1 MSLDNRNTSAQF
13 KRAEQLKRWEESEMN
28 KKLSGV
34 PKSPSSRRIKF
45 SSGCIFLAACVAGD
59 KEEVE
64 WLLKNGADI
73 DTANVDGLTALH
85 QACIDDNLDM
95 VEFLVQKGADVN
107 RKDNEGWTPLH
118 ATASCGFLSI
128 ARYLIENGADL
139 ASINS
144 DGELAVDL
152 ASSDAMEDL
161 IQHHLDEQGIDCDEA
176 RQAEERI
183 MLSDATKWL
192 RTDSSD
198 CDKAHPK
205 TGATAI
211 HVAAAKGYIGVLK
224 LLLEGRGDIDRQDVD
239 GWTPLHAA
247 AYWGQKE
254 ATQMLLN
261 ASADIDI
268 QNYSGQLAIDIAQ
281 EDIVPLL
288 KDARKNVKRTKR
300 RPPSH
305 GNRITDN
312 FENSTETPTKVIRV
326 EMKPIDSNKEKE
338 AGPVAVAHDDDD
350 EDVYQAPSDVQEEPD
365 EEEESNEKDEEEEEE
380 TVDDTVDEELEEDE
394 EEEEEEVDE
403 EEEEEADEDDEREE
417 QEQVVTIEKK
427 QSPAEDVPDA
437 IGTFSYER
445 VTAQSVQLQEA
456 SQPNQTEEAESEEDE
471 EEEENGSVSSEPY
484 SSSNPSADSSVTES
498 ETDELLPRP
507 VPIISRP
514 APVPLT
520 TQIVA
525 PKPRVTETVDSS
537 SATTTAAPATN
548 PLPPTAPWR
557 RQRAIPT
564 PVPRQFYEDQRQP
577 AQQPSAVSRATDDV
591 DYANLYFT
599 SKRNQVSEKENK
611 PTEPDVILRR
621 TQSFES
627 DEKFYQRYAELR
639 ARIQANSC
647 PHTILPSTPIN
658 TKTSTASNNN
668 NNNSSNTNNN
678 NNNNTTTTA
687 ASTPASTISSYL
699 VQRSA
704 SLKDHRTLRKT
715 ASNLVLGSTTTTSP
729 SSATA
734 TATGPASGVPT
745 NTSIVPPATGTATA
759 VSQATGNT
767 TVTTGA
773 VSPPTS
779 PSGTPT
785 TTPTAGQI
793 RSSIPTPI
801 TNNNK
806 NIMINSNTDNSSSTP
821 FGDRYRKRYEDQLEV
836 ARKLPQTN
844 NNSTIVDH
852 TMSTSVA
859 GAGANRSDNTP
870 QDGTI
875 LTPGSGNNATST
887 TTTGI
892 GTDTNKNHSLFEL
905 NRKYIEQAQKTK
917 INNER
922 NKFLSSLNEKR
933 QQQLQEQQQGQS
945 ADRRLAG
952 KKQPEAAQAQTAIE
966 EPTEVKLIISSSTAA
981 APLLPAVVEANSTTA
996 ITPVTTSPSS
1006 NKLSPGN
1013 IFKNFFKSF
1022 VPPTRDEESETQR
1035 KAHAKRVRETR
1046 RSTQGV
1052 TLDEIKSAEQLVK
1065 KKNASGAGNEH
1076 DTMASAIGT
1085 SASTT
1090 TTTSSSPSSLSSSA
1104 SPSLT
1109 TTNNNTSTTTIS
1121 GTINDRVPS
1130 VGGDITDQQ
1139 QQVGGNHVAEGSD
1152 KDSSREV
1159 AVSASFTIA
1168 APGSSSLD
1176 DGGDGGG
1183 GGIRRHR
1190 RNVGGGNDEEEDD
1203 SKVTVSYTISA
1214 PVRQSSPS
1222 PRVNNSK
1229 ESTITGPAATGSDT
1243 AGGGADVP
1251 VVSATFHVPAAS
1263 DAGAVATT
1271 ATIIRT
1277 SGTAGGVV
1285 SSSDSNTTN
1294 STTITNTTTTSASSN
1309 TNHNTAATYTKRSL
1323 FDIDNANSLTLAEKL
1338 RHEANKYAIT
1348 SVADGELDSHPAVSR
1363 VPNSNS
1369 TTNSGGNSNSSSTNA
1384 PADNSAVS
1392 AAAAVPPSPTLRKVA
1407 DSGAAST
1414 TGVTAERR
1422 PSWRLK
1428 VDGGSKFKLE
1438 DASTP
1443 NAATQSSSVA
1453 SGSVYESVPATQAT
1467 EHGLTTTKLTS
1478 SSALA
1483 QRRAQQQNGDS
1494 TTTMTTGSSVAGS
1507 AIGSRPLSASGLAA
1521 GEQYNRVPG
1530 SVGST
1535 GELPT
1540 AAANSGT
1547 DTSPL
1552 HHLRRPPKSTAP
1564 GEENKENDKE
1574 NDSRTST
1581 TAQATQAVIQRR
1593 RRQKRRSTGVVSVGI
1608 EDLDPDRQDSPV
1620 DGDDKETGSERGR
1633 SRVGSTASE
1642 LDTANQ
1648 PQDSTR
1654 ENGGDCIDYK
1664 ALYEQEKA
1672 DNDKLKM
1679 ALRKKDEEVVTLKAA
1694 LDRFTTAT
1702 TKNNSLSELEKRE
1715 RRAMER
1721 KMSEMEEELKLLQK
1735 YKTENERL
1743 RAENRALTRV
1753 VSKLTT
1759 SAQNQ
1764 VHATATAANKQ

>member
-1 MSLDNRNTSAQF
+1 MSLDNRNTSAQY

-28 KKLSGV
+28 KKLSGA

-152 ASSDAMEDL
+152 ANSDAMEDL
-161 IQHHLDEQGIDCDEA
+161 IQHHLDEQGIDCEEA

-192 RTDSSD
+192 RTDSPD

-261 ASADIDI
+261 ASADIDV

-281 EDIVPLL
+281 DDIVPLL
-288 KDARKNVKRTKR
+288 KDARKNGKRTKR

-326 EMKPIDSNKEKE
+326 EVKPIDSNKEKE
-338 AGPVAVAHDDDD
+338 
-350 EDVYQAPSDVQEEPD
+350 
-365 EEEESNEKDEEEEEE
+365 
-380 TVDDTVDEELEEDE
+380 
-394 EEEEEEVDE
+394 
-403 EEEEEADEDDEREE
+403 
-417 QEQVVTIEKK
+417 
-427 QSPAEDVPDA
+427 
-437 IGTFSYER
+437 
-445 VTAQSVQLQEA
+445 
-456 SQPNQTEEAESEEDE
+456 
-471 EEEENGSVSSEPY
+471 
-484 SSSNPSADSSVTES
+484 
-498 ETDELLPRP
+498 
-507 VPIISRP
+507 
-514 APVPLT
+514 
-520 TQIVA
+520 
-525 PKPRVTETVDSS
+525 
-537 SATTTAAPATN
+537 
-548 PLPPTAPWR
+548 
-557 RQRAIPT
+557 
-564 PVPRQFYEDQRQP
+564 
-577 AQQPSAVSRATDDV
+577 
-591 DYANLYFT
+591 
-599 SKRNQVSEKENK
+599 VSEKENK

-627 DEKFYQRYAELR
+627 DEK
-639 ARIQANSC
+639 
-647 PHTILPSTPIN
+647 
-658 TKTSTASNNN
+658 KTT
-668 NNNSSNTNNN
+668 
-678 NNNNTTTTA
+678 
-687 ASTPASTISSYL
+687 
-699 VQRSA
+699 
-704 SLKDHRTLRKT
+704 
-715 ASNLVLGSTTTTSP
+715 SNLVLGSTTTSP
-729 SSATA
+729 SS
-734 TATGPASGVPT
+734 ATGPASGATT
-745 NTSIVPPATGTATA
+745 NLVPPAATGTGAA
-759 VSQATGNT
+759 NNT
-767 TVTTGA
+767 TGSTTGSSGA

-793 RSSIPTPI
+793 R
-801 TNNNK
+801 
-806 NIMINSNTDNSSSTP
+806 
-821 FGDRYRKRYEDQLEV
+821 R
-836 ARKLPQTN
+836 
-844 NNSTIVDH
+844 
-852 TMSTSVA
+852 
-859 GAGANRSDNTP
+859 
-870 QDGTI
+870 
-875 LTPGSGNNATST
+875 
-887 TTTGI
+887 
-892 GTDTNKNHSLFEL
+892 
-905 NRKYIEQAQKTK
+905 
-917 INNER
+917 
-922 NKFLSSLNEKR
+922 
-933 QQQLQEQQQGQS
+933 
-945 ADRRLAG
+945 
-952 KKQPEAAQAQTAIE
+952 
-966 EPTEVKLIISSSTAA
+966 
-981 APLLPAVVEANSTTA
+981 
-996 ITPVTTSPSS
+996 
-1006 NKLSPGN
+1006 
-1013 IFKNFFKSF
+1013 SF

-1065 KKNASGAGNEH
+1065 KKNATGTGNEN
-1076 DTMASAIGT
+1076 DTMAPAT
-1085 SASTT
+1085 ATATT
-1090 TTTSSSPSSLSSSA
+1090 TTTTTPSSPSSLSSTA
-1104 SPSLT
+1104 SPSFT
-1109 TTNNNTSTTTIS
+1109 
-1121 GTINDRVPS
+1121 NDRVPA
-1130 VGGDITDQQ
+1130 VGSTGDQQ
-1139 QQVGGNHVAEGSD
+1139 QQQQGSNHVTEASAAHDATGGGVGGGST
-1152 KDSSREV
+1152 KVEEI
-1159 AVSASFTIA
+1159 AVSASFTLA
-1168 APGSSSLD
+1168 APGSSLD

-1183 GGIRRHR
+1183 GGGGGGGHRRHR
-1190 RNVGGGNDEEEDD
+1190 RSVTGMDEEEEDD

-1222 PRVNNSK
+1222 PRAVASAAAVSNSK
-1229 ESTITGPAATGSDT
+1229 ESADPLDGTG
-1243 AGGGADVP
+1243 AGDVP
-1251 VVSATFHVPAAS
+1251 AVTATFHVPAAAS
-1263 DAGAVATT
+1263 EPMVATS
-1271 ATIIRT
+1271 ATIRT
-1277 SGTAGGVV
+1277 SSGAAGGVV
-1285 SSSDSNTTN
+1285 SNSDSNTT
-1294 STTITNTTTTSASSN
+1294 TTTTTTNTSNSNNNNNTSASSN
-1309 TNHNTAATYTKRSL
+1309 TNHNTAATTYTKRSL

-1338 RHEANKYAIT
+1338 RHEANKYAIAA
-1348 SVADGELDSHPAVSR
+1348 VADGDLDSHLVGR
-1363 VPNSNS
+1363 VPASNS
-1369 TTNSGGNSNSSSTNA
+1369 GTTNSGGGGGGESNSTSTNA
-1384 PADNSAVS
+1384 PADNSAAS
-1392 AAAAVPPSPTLRKVA
+1392 AGAAVPPSPTLRKA
-1407 DSGAAST
+1407 EPATTTT

-1453 SGSVYESVPATQAT
+1453 SGGSVYEPSGPANQAP

-1494 TTTMTTGSSVAGS
+1494 SSTATTGTTSSSVAS
-1507 AIGSRPLSASGLAA
+1507 SRPLSAPASGLAA

-1530 SVGST
+1530 SAV
-1535 GELPT
+1535 T
-1540 AAANSGT
+1540 AAGEQQTGAAAT
-1547 DTSPL
+1547 DPNSPL
-1552 HHLRRPPKSTAP
+1552 HHLRRPPKSA

-1574 NDSRTST
+1574 NDSRS

-1593 RRQKRRSTGVVSVGI
+1593 RRQKRRSTGVVSVGM

-1620 DGDDKETGSERGR
+1620 DGDEKETGSERGR

-1721 KMSEMEEELKLLQK
+1721 KMSEMEEELKLLEALR
-1735 YKTENERL
+1735 TENQRL
-1743 RAENRALTRV
+1743 KDENGALIRV
-1753 VSKLTT
+1753 ISKL
-1759 SAQNQ
+1759 SR
-1764 VHATATAANKQ
+1764 

>member
-1 MSLDNRNTSAQF
+1 MSLDNRNTSAQY

-28 KKLSGV
+28 KKLSGA

-152 ASSDAMEDL
+152 ANSDAMEDL
-161 IQHHLDEQGIDCDEA
+161 IQHHLDEQGIDCEEA

-192 RTDSSD
+192 RTDSPD

-261 ASADIDI
+261 ASADIDV

-281 EDIVPLL
+281 DDIVPLL
-288 KDARKNVKRTKR
+288 KDARKNGKRTKR

-326 EMKPIDSNKEKE
+326 EVKPIDSNKEKE
-338 AGPVAVAHDDDD
+338 AGGSVAVDYGDDDD
-350 EDVYQAPSDVQEEPD
+350 GGENVAEALPESPQVAGDQEEEKAAD
-365 EEEESNEKDEEEEEE
+365 EKDEEEDEE
-380 TVDDTVDEELEEDE
+380 TMDDTVDEALEEEEEVEEEEVE
-394 EEEEEEVDE
+394 EEEEEEEEDAE
-403 EEEEEADEDDEREE
+403 EEEEQQEHVSAQASRPGED
-417 QEQVVTIEKK
+417 VTDSSIGSVPY
-427 QSPAEDVPDA
+427 QQDLPSPAQ
-437 IGTFSYER
+437 I
-445 VTAQSVQLQEA
+445 
-456 SQPNQTEEAESEEDE
+456 NQTKDAESEEEEEE

-484 SSSNPSADSSVTES
+484 SSSNPSADSSMTES

-514 APVPLT
+514 TPVPLT

-525 PKPRVTETVDSS
+525 PKPRVTEPPVPSNN
-537 SATTTAAPATN
+537 AAPAIANN
-548 PLPPTAPWR
+548 PAAPPTAPWR
-557 RQRAIPT
+557 RARAVPT
-564 PVPRQFYEDQRQP
+564 PVPRHFYEE
-577 AQQPSAVSRATDDV
+577 AQQPPADDVV
-591 DYANLYFT
+591 DYANLVFT
-599 SKRNQVSEKENK
+599 SKRNLVSEKENK

-668 NNNSSNTNNN
+668 NNSSNNN
-678 NNNNTTTTA
+678 NNNNSTTTTTTA
-687 ASTPASTISSYL
+687 TTPASNISSYL

-715 ASNLVLGSTTTTSP
+715 TSNLVLGSTTTSP
-729 SSATA
+729 SS
-734 TATGPASGVPT
+734 ATGPASGAAT
-745 NTSIVPPATGTATA
+745 NLVPPAATGTGAA
-759 VSQATGNT
+759 NNT
-767 TVTTGA
+767 TGSTTGSSGA

-801 TNNNK
+801 TLNSHK
-806 NIMINSNTDNSSSTP
+806 NTTMSNNTDNSSSTTTTTP
-821 FGDRYRKRYEDQLEV
+821 FGDRYRKRYEDQPETV
-836 ARKLPQTN
+836 RKPSAT
-844 NNSTIVDH
+844 NSTVANDH
-852 TMSTSVA
+852 TS
-859 GAGANRSDNTP
+859 
-870 QDGTI
+870 
-875 LTPGSGNNATST
+875 ST
-887 TTTGI
+887 TTSAPEAADHTAHETTLTPATGPE
-892 GTDTNKNHSLFEL
+892 TNRNHSLFEL

-933 QQQLQEQQQGQS
+933 QQQLQEQQQQQQEQQQQ
-945 ADRRLAG
+945 RRQQPAEQPRGGGRYDGRPG
-952 KKQPEAAQAQTAIE
+952 KPEASQEEASFE
-966 EPTEVKLIISSSTAA
+966 EPAAVKLIMPSYTAA
-981 APLLPAVVEANSTTA
+981 PAPTAVLEQQPPAGT
-996 ITPVTTSPSS
+996 TPVTTTSPSS

-1065 KKNASGAGNEH
+1065 KKNATGTGNE
-1076 DTMASAIGT
+1076 
-1085 SASTT
+1085 
-1090 TTTSSSPSSLSSSA
+1090 
-1104 SPSLT
+1104 
-1109 TTNNNTSTTTIS
+1109 
-1121 GTINDRVPS
+1121 
-1130 VGGDITDQQ
+1130 
-1139 QQVGGNHVAEGSD
+1139 
-1152 KDSSREV
+1152 
-1159 AVSASFTIA
+1159 
-1168 APGSSSLD
+1168 
-1176 DGGDGGG
+1176 
-1183 GGIRRHR
+1183 
-1190 RNVGGGNDEEEDD
+1190 
-1203 SKVTVSYTISA
+1203 
-1214 PVRQSSPS
+1214 
-1222 PRVNNSK
+1222 
-1229 ESTITGPAATGSDT
+1229 
-1243 AGGGADVP
+1243 
-1251 VVSATFHVPAAS
+1251 
-1263 DAGAVATT
+1263 
-1271 ATIIRT
+1271 
-1277 SGTAGGVV
+1277 
-1285 SSSDSNTTN
+1285 
-1294 STTITNTTTTSASSN
+1294 
-1309 TNHNTAATYTKRSL
+1309 
-1323 FDIDNANSLTLAEKL
+1323 
-1338 RHEANKYAIT
+1338 
-1348 SVADGELDSHPAVSR
+1348 
-1363 VPNSNS
+1363 
-1369 TTNSGGNSNSSSTNA
+1369 
-1384 PADNSAVS
+1384 
-1392 AAAAVPPSPTLRKVA
+1392 
-1407 DSGAAST
+1407 
-1414 TGVTAERR
+1414 
-1422 PSWRLK
+1422 
-1428 VDGGSKFKLE
+1428 FKLE

-1453 SGSVYESVPATQAT
+1453 SGGSVYEPSGPANQAP

-1494 TTTMTTGSSVAGS
+1494 SSTATTGTTSSSVAS
-1507 AIGSRPLSASGLAA
+1507 SRPLSAPASGLAA

-1530 SVGST
+1530 SAV
-1535 GELPT
+1535 T
-1540 AAANSGT
+1540 AAGEQQTGAAAT
-1547 DTSPL
+1547 DPNSPL
-1552 HHLRRPPKSTAP
+1552 HHLRRPPKSA

-1574 NDSRTST
+1574 NDSRS

-1593 RRQKRRSTGVVSVGI
+1593 RRQKRRSTGVVSVGM

-1620 DGDDKETGSERGR
+1620 DGDEKETGSERGR

-1664 ALYEQEKA
+1664 ALYEQEKV

-1764 VHATATAANKQ
+1764 IHASKQ

>member
-1 MSLDNRNTSAQF
+1 MSLDNRNTSAQY

-152 ASSDAMEDL
+152 ANSDAMEDL
-161 IQHHLDEQGIDCDEA
+161 IQHHLDEQGIDCEEA

-192 RTDSSD
+192 RTDSPD

-261 ASADIDI
+261 ASADIDV

-281 EDIVPLL
+281 DDIVPLL
-288 KDARKNVKRTKR
+288 KDARKNGKRTKR

-326 EMKPIDSNKEKE
+326 EVKPIDSNKEKE
-338 AGPVAVAHDDDD
+338 AGGSVAVDYGDDDVDDGGENVAEALPESPPVAGD
-350 EDVYQAPSDVQEEPD
+350 Q
-365 EEEESNEKDEEEEEE
+365 
-380 TVDDTVDEELEEDE
+380 
-394 EEEEEEVDE
+394 
-403 EEEEEADEDDEREE
+403 EEEEEADEKDEEEDEETMDDTVDEALEEEEEVEEEEVEEEEEEEEEAGEEEEE
-417 QEQVVTIEKK
+417 QQEHVSAQENR
-427 QSPAEDVPDA
+427 PGEDVTDSS
-437 IGTFSYER
+437 IGS
-445 VTAQSVQLQEA
+445 VPCQQVLPLPAQI
-456 SQPNQTEEAESEEDE
+456 NQTKDAESDEEEEE

-484 SSSNPSADSSVTES
+484 SSSNPSADSSMTES
-498 ETDELLPRP
+498 ET
-507 VPIISRP
+507 
-514 APVPLT
+514 
-520 TQIVA
+520 
-525 PKPRVTETVDSS
+525 
-537 SATTTAAPATN
+537 
-548 PLPPTAPWR
+548 
-557 RQRAIPT
+557 
-564 PVPRQFYEDQRQP
+564 
-577 AQQPSAVSRATDDV
+577 
-591 DYANLYFT
+591 
-599 SKRNQVSEKENK
+599 VSEKENK

-627 DEKFYQRYAELR
+627 DEK
-639 ARIQANSC
+639 
-647 PHTILPSTPIN
+647 
-658 TKTSTASNNN
+658 KTT
-668 NNNSSNTNNN
+668 
-678 NNNNTTTTA
+678 
-687 ASTPASTISSYL
+687 
-699 VQRSA
+699 
-704 SLKDHRTLRKT
+704 
-715 ASNLVLGSTTTTSP
+715 SNLVLGSTTTSP
-729 SSATA
+729 SS
-734 TATGPASGVPT
+734 ATGPASGATT
-745 NTSIVPPATGTATA
+745 NLVPPAATGTGAA
-759 VSQATGNT
+759 NNT
-767 TVTTGA
+767 TGSTTGSSGA

-801 TNNNK
+801 TLNSHK
-806 NIMINSNTDNSSSTP
+806 NTTMSNNTDNSSSTTTTTTP
-821 FGDRYRKRYEDQLEV
+821 FGDRYRKRYEDQPETV
-836 ARKLPQTN
+836 RKPSAT
-844 NNSTIVDH
+844 NSTVANDH
-852 TMSTSVA
+852 TS
-859 GAGANRSDNTP
+859 
-870 QDGTI
+870 
-875 LTPGSGNNATST
+875 ST
-887 TTTGI
+887 TTTSAPEAADHTAHETTLTPATGPE
-892 GTDTNKNHSLFEL
+892 TNKNHSLFEL

-933 QQQLQEQQQGQS
+933 QQQLQEQQQQEQQQQ
-945 ADRRLAG
+945 RRQQPAEQPRGGGRYDGRPG
-952 KKQPEAAQAQTAIE
+952 KPEASQEEASFE
-966 EPTEVKLIISSSTAA
+966 EPAAVKLIMPSYTAA
-981 APLLPAVVEANSTTA
+981 PVPAAVLEQQPPAGT
-996 ITPVTTSPSS
+996 TPVTTSPSS

-1065 KKNASGAGNEH
+1065 KKNATGSGNEN
-1076 DTMASAIGT
+1076 DTMAPAT
-1085 SASTT
+1085 ATATT
-1090 TTTSSSPSSLSSSA
+1090 TTTTPSSPSSLSSTA
-1104 SPSLT
+1104 SPSFT
-1109 TTNNNTSTTTIS
+1109 
-1121 GTINDRVPS
+1121 NDRVPA
-1130 VGGDITDQQ
+1130 VGSTGDQQ
-1139 QQVGGNHVAEGSD
+1139 QQQGSNHVTEGSAAQDAAGGGVGGGST
-1152 KDSSREV
+1152 KVEEI
-1159 AVSASFTIA
+1159 AVSASFTLA
-1168 APGSSSLD
+1168 APGSSLD

-1183 GGIRRHR
+1183 GGGGGGGHRRHR
-1190 RNVGGGNDEEEDD
+1190 RSVAGMDEEEDD

-1222 PRVNNSK
+1222 PRAVAAAAAAVSNSK
-1229 ESTITGPAATGSDT
+1229 ESADPLDGTG
-1243 AGGGADVP
+1243 AGDVP
-1251 VVSATFHVPAAS
+1251 AVTATFHVPATAS
-1263 DAGAVATT
+1263 EPMVATS
-1271 ATIIRT
+1271 ATIRT
-1277 SGTAGGVV
+1277 SSGAAGGVV
-1285 SSSDSNTTN
+1285 SNSDSNTT
-1294 STTITNTTTTSASSN
+1294 TTNTSNSNNNNTSASFN
-1309 TNHNTAATYTKRSL
+1309 TNHNTAATTTTYTKRSL

-1338 RHEANKYAIT
+1338 RHEANKYAIAA
-1348 SVADGELDSHPAVSR
+1348 VADGDLDSHLVAR
-1363 VPNSNS
+1363 VPGSNS
-1369 TTNSGGNSNSSSTNA
+1369 GTTNSGGGDESNSTSTNA
-1384 PADNSAVS
+1384 PADNSAAS
-1392 AAAAVPPSPTLRKVA
+1392 AGAAVPPSPTLRKA
-1407 DSGAAST
+1407 DPATTTT

-1453 SGSVYESVPATQAT
+1453 SSGSVYEPSGPANQAP

-1494 TTTMTTGSSVAGS
+1494 STATTGTTSSNVAS
-1507 AIGSRPLSASGLAA
+1507 SRPLSAPASGLAA

-1530 SVGST
+1530 SAA
-1535 GELPT
+1535 T
-1540 AAANSGT
+1540 AAGEQQTVAAAT
-1547 DTSPL
+1547 DPNSPL
-1552 HHLRRPPKSTAP
+1552 HHLRRPPKSA

-1574 NDSRTST
+1574 NDSRS

-1593 RRQKRRSTGVVSVGI
+1593 RRQKRRSTGVVSVGM

-1620 DGDDKETGSERGR
+1620 DGDEKETGSERGR

-1764 VHATATAANKQ
+1764 IHASKQ

>member
-281 EDIVPLL
+281 DDIVPLL

-312 FENSTETPTKVIRV
+312 FETSTETPTKVIRV

-350 EDVYQAPSDVQEEPD
+350 DDEDVYQAPSNVQEEPED
-365 EEEESNEKDEEEEEE
+365 EEESNEKDEEEEEE
-380 TVDDTVDEELEEDE
+380 TVDDTVDEELEEE
-394 EEEEEEVDE
+394 EEEEEEEEDDDEQEVDEDDEEKEEQVVIIEQKPGPAQDVPDSTGIGLSYQRAATAQTIQSHAESKPNQAEEADSE
-403 EEEEEADEDDEREE
+403 EEEEE
-417 QEQVVTIEKK
+417 
-427 QSPAEDVPDA
+427 
-437 IGTFSYER
+437 
-445 VTAQSVQLQEA
+445 
-456 SQPNQTEEAESEEDE
+456 
-471 EEEENGSVSSEPY
+471 EEENASVSSEPY
-484 SSSNPSADSSVTES
+484 SSSNPSADSSLTES

-525 PKPRVTETVDSS
+525 PKPRVTETVPSAT
-537 SATTTAAPATN
+537 ATTTAASN
-548 PLPPTAPWR
+548 PPPPTAPWR
-557 RQRAIPT
+557 RQRATPT
-564 PVPRQFYEDQRQP
+564 PVPRQFYEDQQQP
-577 AQQPSAVSRATDDV
+577 ATVSRAADDV
-591 DYANLYFT
+591 DYANLYYT

-668 NNNSSNTNNN
+668 NNNNSSNTNNN
-678 NNNNTTTTA
+678 NNNNTTTTT
-687 ASTPASTISSYL
+687 ASAPASNISSYL

-715 ASNLVLGSTTTTSP
+715 ASNLVLGSTTTSP
-729 SSATA
+729 SSATP
-734 TATGPASGVPT
+734 TTTTTTTTGPASGVPT
-745 NTSIVPPATGTATA
+745 NTSIVPPATGTTTA

-767 TVTTGA
+767 TVSSGA
-773 VSPPTS
+773 VSSPPTS

-793 RSSIPTPI
+793 R
-801 TNNNK
+801 
-806 NIMINSNTDNSSSTP
+806 
-821 FGDRYRKRYEDQLEV
+821 R
-836 ARKLPQTN
+836 
-844 NNSTIVDH
+844 
-852 TMSTSVA
+852 
-859 GAGANRSDNTP
+859 
-870 QDGTI
+870 
-875 LTPGSGNNATST
+875 
-887 TTTGI
+887 
-892 GTDTNKNHSLFEL
+892 
-905 NRKYIEQAQKTK
+905 
-917 INNER
+917 
-922 NKFLSSLNEKR
+922 
-933 QQQLQEQQQGQS
+933 
-945 ADRRLAG
+945 
-952 KKQPEAAQAQTAIE
+952 
-966 EPTEVKLIISSSTAA
+966 
-981 APLLPAVVEANSTTA
+981 
-996 ITPVTTSPSS
+996 
-1006 NKLSPGN
+1006 
-1013 IFKNFFKSF
+1013 SF

-1065 KKNASGAGNEH
+1065 KKNASGAGNE
-1076 DTMASAIGT
+1076 
-1085 SASTT
+1085 
-1090 TTTSSSPSSLSSSA
+1090 
-1104 SPSLT
+1104 
-1109 TTNNNTSTTTIS
+1109 
-1121 GTINDRVPS
+1121 
-1130 VGGDITDQQ
+1130 
-1139 QQVGGNHVAEGSD
+1139 
-1152 KDSSREV
+1152 
-1159 AVSASFTIA
+1159 
-1168 APGSSSLD
+1168 
-1176 DGGDGGG
+1176 
-1183 GGIRRHR
+1183 
-1190 RNVGGGNDEEEDD
+1190 
-1203 SKVTVSYTISA
+1203 
-1214 PVRQSSPS
+1214 
-1222 PRVNNSK
+1222 
-1229 ESTITGPAATGSDT
+1229 
-1243 AGGGADVP
+1243 
-1251 VVSATFHVPAAS
+1251 
-1263 DAGAVATT
+1263 
-1271 ATIIRT
+1271 
-1277 SGTAGGVV
+1277 
-1285 SSSDSNTTN
+1285 
-1294 STTITNTTTTSASSN
+1294 
-1309 TNHNTAATYTKRSL
+1309 
-1323 FDIDNANSLTLAEKL
+1323 
-1338 RHEANKYAIT
+1338 
-1348 SVADGELDSHPAVSR
+1348 
-1363 VPNSNS
+1363 
-1369 TTNSGGNSNSSSTNA
+1369 
-1384 PADNSAVS
+1384 
-1392 AAAAVPPSPTLRKVA
+1392 
-1407 DSGAAST
+1407 
-1414 TGVTAERR
+1414 
-1422 PSWRLK
+1422 
-1428 VDGGSKFKLE
+1428 FKLE

-1494 TTTMTTGSSVAGS
+1494 TTTTTTTGSSVAGS

-1530 SVGST
+1530 SNASSA
-1535 GELPT
+1535 GEPT
-1540 AAANSGT
+1540 TAANSGT

-1552 HHLRRPPKSTAP
+1552 HHLRRPPKSTTA

-1574 NDSRTST
+1574 NDSRTSST

-1620 DGDDKETGSERGR
+1620 DGEDKETGSERGR

-1679 ALRKKDEEVVTLKAA
+1679 SLRKKDEEVVTLKAA

-1721 KMSEMEEELKLLQK
+1721 KMSEMEEELKLLEALR
-1735 YKTENERL
+1735 TENQRL
-1743 RAENRALTRV
+1743 KDENGALIRV
-1753 VSKLTT
+1753 ISKL
-1759 SAQNQ
+1759 SR
-1764 VHATATAANKQ
+1764 

>member
-1 MSLDNRNTSAQF
+1 MSLDNRNTSAQY

-152 ASSDAMEDL
+152 ANSDAMEDL
-161 IQHHLDEQGIDCDEA
+161 IQHHLDEQGIDCEEA

-192 RTDSSD
+192 RTDSPD

-261 ASADIDI
+261 ASADIDV

-281 EDIVPLL
+281 DDIVPLL
-288 KDARKNVKRTKR
+288 KDARKNGKRTKR

-326 EMKPIDSNKEKE
+326 EVKPIDSNKEKE
-338 AGPVAVAHDDDD
+338 AGGSVAVDYGDDDVDDGGENVAEALPESPPVAGD
-350 EDVYQAPSDVQEEPD
+350 Q
-365 EEEESNEKDEEEEEE
+365 
-380 TVDDTVDEELEEDE
+380 
-394 EEEEEEVDE
+394 
-403 EEEEEADEDDEREE
+403 EEEEEADEKDEEEDEETMDDTVDEALEEEEEVEEEEVEEEEEEEEEAGEEEEE
-417 QEQVVTIEKK
+417 QQEHVSAQENR
-427 QSPAEDVPDA
+427 PGEDVTDSS
-437 IGTFSYER
+437 IGS
-445 VTAQSVQLQEA
+445 VPCQQVLPLPAQI
-456 SQPNQTEEAESEEDE
+456 NQTKDAESDEEEEE

-484 SSSNPSADSSVTES
+484 SSSNPSADSSMTES

-514 APVPLT
+514 TPVPLT

-525 PKPRVTETVDSS
+525 PKPRVTEPPVPSNN
-537 SATTTAAPATN
+537 AAPAVANN
-548 PLPPTAPWR
+548 PAAPPTAPWR
-557 RQRAIPT
+557 RARAVPT
-564 PVPRQFYEDQRQP
+564 PVPRQFYEE
-577 AQQPSAVSRATDDV
+577 AQQPPADDVV
-591 DYANLYFT
+591 DYANLVFT
-599 SKRNQVSEKENK
+599 SKRNLSEKENK

-627 DEKFYQRYAELR
+627 DEK
-639 ARIQANSC
+639 
-647 PHTILPSTPIN
+647 
-658 TKTSTASNNN
+658 KTT
-668 NNNSSNTNNN
+668 
-678 NNNNTTTTA
+678 
-687 ASTPASTISSYL
+687 
-699 VQRSA
+699 
-704 SLKDHRTLRKT
+704 
-715 ASNLVLGSTTTTSP
+715 SNLVLGSTTTSP
-729 SSATA
+729 SS
-734 TATGPASGVPT
+734 ATGPASGATT
-745 NTSIVPPATGTATA
+745 NLVPPAATGTGAA
-759 VSQATGNT
+759 NNT
-767 TVTTGA
+767 TGSTTGSSGA

-801 TNNNK
+801 TLNSHK
-806 NIMINSNTDNSSSTP
+806 NTTMSNNTDNSSSTTTTTTP
-821 FGDRYRKRYEDQLEV
+821 FGDRYRKRYEDQPETV
-836 ARKLPQTN
+836 RKPSAT
-844 NNSTIVDH
+844 NSTVANDH
-852 TMSTSVA
+852 TS
-859 GAGANRSDNTP
+859 
-870 QDGTI
+870 
-875 LTPGSGNNATST
+875 ST
-887 TTTGI
+887 TTTSAPEAADHTAHETTLTPATGPE
-892 GTDTNKNHSLFEL
+892 TNKNHSLFEL

-933 QQQLQEQQQGQS
+933 QQQLQEQQQQEQQQQ
-945 ADRRLAG
+945 RRQQPAEQPRGGGRYDGRPG
-952 KKQPEAAQAQTAIE
+952 KPEASQEEASFE
-966 EPTEVKLIISSSTAA
+966 EPAAVKLIMPSYTAA
-981 APLLPAVVEANSTTA
+981 PVPAAVLEQQPPAGT
-996 ITPVTTSPSS
+996 TPVTTSPSS

-1065 KKNASGAGNEH
+1065 KKNATGSGNEN
-1076 DTMASAIGT
+1076 DTMAPAT
-1085 SASTT
+1085 ATATT
-1090 TTTSSSPSSLSSSA
+1090 TTTTPSSPSSLSSTA
-1104 SPSLT
+1104 SPSFT
-1109 TTNNNTSTTTIS
+1109 
-1121 GTINDRVPS
+1121 NDRVPA
-1130 VGGDITDQQ
+1130 VGSTGDQQ
-1139 QQVGGNHVAEGSD
+1139 QQQGSNHVTEGSAAQDAAGGGVGGGST
-1152 KDSSREV
+1152 KVEEI
-1159 AVSASFTIA
+1159 AVSASFTLA
-1168 APGSSSLD
+1168 APGSSLD

-1183 GGIRRHR
+1183 GGGGGGGHRRHR
-1190 RNVGGGNDEEEDD
+1190 RSVAGMDEEEDD

-1222 PRVNNSK
+1222 PRAVAAAAAAVSNSK
-1229 ESTITGPAATGSDT
+1229 ESADPLDGTG
-1243 AGGGADVP
+1243 AGDVP
-1251 VVSATFHVPAAS
+1251 AVTATFHVPATAS
-1263 DAGAVATT
+1263 EPMVATS
-1271 ATIIRT
+1271 ATIRT
-1277 SGTAGGVV
+1277 SSGAAGGVV
-1285 SSSDSNTTN
+1285 SNSDSNTT
-1294 STTITNTTTTSASSN
+1294 TTNTSNSNNNNTSASFN
-1309 TNHNTAATYTKRSL
+1309 TNHNTAATTTTYTKRSL

-1338 RHEANKYAIT
+1338 RHEANKYAIAA
-1348 SVADGELDSHPAVSR
+1348 VADGDLDSHLVAR
-1363 VPNSNS
+1363 VPGSNS
-1369 TTNSGGNSNSSSTNA
+1369 GTTNSGGGDESNSTSTNA
-1384 PADNSAVS
+1384 PADNSAAS
-1392 AAAAVPPSPTLRKVA
+1392 AGAAVPPSPTLRKA
-1407 DSGAAST
+1407 DPATTTT

-1453 SGSVYESVPATQAT
+1453 SSGSVYEPSGPANQAP

-1494 TTTMTTGSSVAGS
+1494 STATTGTTSSNVAS
-1507 AIGSRPLSASGLAA
+1507 SRPLSAPASGLAA

-1530 SVGST
+1530 SAA
-1535 GELPT
+1535 T
-1540 AAANSGT
+1540 AAGEQQTVAAAT
-1547 DTSPL
+1547 DPNSPL
-1552 HHLRRPPKSTAP
+1552 HHLRRPPKSA

-1574 NDSRTST
+1574 NDSRS

-1593 RRQKRRSTGVVSVGI
+1593 RRQKRRSTGVVSVGM

-1620 DGDDKETGSERGR
+1620 DGDEKETGSERGR

-1764 VHATATAANKQ
+1764 IHASKQ

>member
-1 MSLDNRNTSAQF
+1 MSLDNRNTSAQY

-28 KKLSGV
+28 KKLSGA

-152 ASSDAMEDL
+152 ANSDAMEDL
-161 IQHHLDEQGIDCDEA
+161 IQHHLDEQGIDCEEA

-192 RTDSSD
+192 RTDSPD

-261 ASADIDI
+261 ASADIDV

-281 EDIVPLL
+281 DDIVPLL
-288 KDARKNVKRTKR
+288 KDARKNGKRTKR

-326 EMKPIDSNKEKE
+326 EVKPIDSNKEKE
-338 AGPVAVAHDDDD
+338 AGGSVAVDYGDDDD
-350 EDVYQAPSDVQEEPD
+350 GGETVAEALPESPQVAGDQ
-365 EEEESNEKDEEEEEE
+365 EEEEAADEKDEEEDEE
-380 TVDDTVDEELEEDE
+380 TMDDTVDEALEEEEEAEEEEVE
-394 EEEEEEVDE
+394 EEEEEEEEDAEEEEEQQEHVSAQASRPGEDVTDSSIGSVPYQQVLPSPAQINQTKDAESE
-403 EEEEEADEDDEREE
+403 EEEEE
-417 QEQVVTIEKK
+417 
-427 QSPAEDVPDA
+427 
-437 IGTFSYER
+437 
-445 VTAQSVQLQEA
+445 
-456 SQPNQTEEAESEEDE
+456 E

-484 SSSNPSADSSVTES
+484 SSSNPSADSSMTES
-498 ETDELLPRP
+498 ET
-507 VPIISRP
+507 V
-514 APVPLT
+514 
-520 TQIVA
+520 
-525 PKPRVTETVDSS
+525 
-537 SATTTAAPATN
+537 
-548 PLPPTAPWR
+548 
-557 RQRAIPT
+557 
-564 PVPRQFYEDQRQP
+564 
-577 AQQPSAVSRATDDV
+577 
-591 DYANLYFT
+591 
-599 SKRNQVSEKENK
+599 VSEKENK

-627 DEKFYQRYAELR
+627 DEK
-639 ARIQANSC
+639 
-647 PHTILPSTPIN
+647 
-658 TKTSTASNNN
+658 KTT
-668 NNNSSNTNNN
+668 
-678 NNNNTTTTA
+678 
-687 ASTPASTISSYL
+687 
-699 VQRSA
+699 
-704 SLKDHRTLRKT
+704 
-715 ASNLVLGSTTTTSP
+715 SNLVLGSTTTSP
-729 SSATA
+729 SS
-734 TATGPASGVPT
+734 ATGPASGATT
-745 NTSIVPPATGTATA
+745 NLVPPAATGTGAA
-759 VSQATGNT
+759 NNT
-767 TVTTGA
+767 TGSTTGSSGA

-793 RSSIPTPI
+793 R
-801 TNNNK
+801 
-806 NIMINSNTDNSSSTP
+806 
-821 FGDRYRKRYEDQLEV
+821 R
-836 ARKLPQTN
+836 
-844 NNSTIVDH
+844 
-852 TMSTSVA
+852 
-859 GAGANRSDNTP
+859 
-870 QDGTI
+870 
-875 LTPGSGNNATST
+875 
-887 TTTGI
+887 
-892 GTDTNKNHSLFEL
+892 
-905 NRKYIEQAQKTK
+905 
-917 INNER
+917 
-922 NKFLSSLNEKR
+922 
-933 QQQLQEQQQGQS
+933 
-945 ADRRLAG
+945 
-952 KKQPEAAQAQTAIE
+952 
-966 EPTEVKLIISSSTAA
+966 
-981 APLLPAVVEANSTTA
+981 
-996 ITPVTTSPSS
+996 
-1006 NKLSPGN
+1006 
-1013 IFKNFFKSF
+1013 SF

-1065 KKNASGAGNEH
+1065 KKNATGTGNEN
-1076 DTMASAIGT
+1076 DTMAPAT
-1085 SASTT
+1085 ATATT
-1090 TTTSSSPSSLSSSA
+1090 TTTTTPSSPSSLSSTA
-1104 SPSLT
+1104 SPSFT
-1109 TTNNNTSTTTIS
+1109 
-1121 GTINDRVPS
+1121 NDRVPA
-1130 VGGDITDQQ
+1130 VGSTGDQQ
-1139 QQVGGNHVAEGSD
+1139 QQGSNHVTEGSVAHD
-1152 KDSSREV
+1152 ATGGSGGGGSTKVEEI
-1159 AVSASFTIA
+1159 AVSASFTLA
-1168 APGSSSLD
+1168 APGSSLD

-1183 GGIRRHR
+1183 GGGGGGGHRRHR
-1190 RNVGGGNDEEEDD
+1190 RSVAGMDDEEEDD

-1222 PRVNNSK
+1222 PRAVASAAAVSNSK
-1229 ESTITGPAATGSDT
+1229 ESADPLDGTG
-1243 AGGGADVP
+1243 AGDVP
-1251 VVSATFHVPAAS
+1251 AVTATFHVPAAAS
-1263 DAGAVATT
+1263 EPMVATS
-1271 ATIIRT
+1271 ATIRT
-1277 SGTAGGVV
+1277 SSGAAGGVV
-1285 SSSDSNTTN
+1285 SNSDSNTT
-1294 STTITNTTTTSASSN
+1294 TTTTTNNTSNSNNNNTSASSN
-1309 TNHNTAATYTKRSL
+1309 TNHNTAATTTTTTYTKRSL

-1338 RHEANKYAIT
+1338 RHEANKYAIAA
-1348 SVADGELDSHPAVSR
+1348 VADGDLDSHLVAR
-1363 VPNSNS
+1363 VPASNS
-1369 TTNSGGNSNSSSTNA
+1369 GTTNSGGGGGESNSTSTNA
-1384 PADNSAVS
+1384 PADNSAAS
-1392 AAAAVPPSPTLRKVA
+1392 AGAAVPPSPTLRKA
-1407 DSGAAST
+1407 DPATTTT

-1453 SGSVYESVPATQAT
+1453 SGGSVYEPSGPANQAP

-1494 TTTMTTGSSVAGS
+1494 SSTATTGTTSSSVAS
-1507 AIGSRPLSASGLAA
+1507 SRPLSAPASGLAA

-1530 SVGST
+1530 SAASAAGEQQQT
-1535 GELPT
+1535 G
-1540 AAANSGT
+1540 AAAT
-1547 DTSPL
+1547 DPNSPL
-1552 HHLRRPPKSTAP
+1552 HHLRRPPKSA

-1574 NDSRTST
+1574 NDSRS

-1593 RRQKRRSTGVVSVGI
+1593 RRQKRRSTGVVSVGM

-1620 DGDDKETGSERGR
+1620 DGDEKETGSERGR

-1764 VHATATAANKQ
+1764 IHASKQ

>member
-281 EDIVPLL
+281 DDIVPLL

-312 FENSTETPTKVIRV
+312 FETSTETPTKVIRV

-338 AGPVAVAHDDDD
+338 
-350 EDVYQAPSDVQEEPD
+350 
-365 EEEESNEKDEEEEEE
+365 
-380 TVDDTVDEELEEDE
+380 
-394 EEEEEEVDE
+394 
-403 EEEEEADEDDEREE
+403 
-417 QEQVVTIEKK
+417 
-427 QSPAEDVPDA
+427 
-437 IGTFSYER
+437 
-445 VTAQSVQLQEA
+445 
-456 SQPNQTEEAESEEDE
+456 
-471 EEEENGSVSSEPY
+471 
-484 SSSNPSADSSVTES
+484 
-498 ETDELLPRP
+498 
-507 VPIISRP
+507 
-514 APVPLT
+514 
-520 TQIVA
+520 
-525 PKPRVTETVDSS
+525 
-537 SATTTAAPATN
+537 
-548 PLPPTAPWR
+548 
-557 RQRAIPT
+557 
-564 PVPRQFYEDQRQP
+564 
-577 AQQPSAVSRATDDV
+577 
-591 DYANLYFT
+591 
-599 SKRNQVSEKENK
+599 VSEKENK

-627 DEKFYQRYAELR
+627 DEK
-639 ARIQANSC
+639 
-647 PHTILPSTPIN
+647 
-658 TKTSTASNNN
+658 
-668 NNNSSNTNNN
+668 
-678 NNNNTTTTA
+678 
-687 ASTPASTISSYL
+687 
-699 VQRSA
+699 
-704 SLKDHRTLRKT
+704 KT
-715 ASNLVLGSTTTTSP
+715 ASNLVLGSTTTSP
-729 SSATA
+729 SSATP
-734 TATGPASGVPT
+734 TTTTTTTTGPASGVPT
-745 NTSIVPPATGTATA
+745 NTSIVPPATGTTTA

-767 TVTTGA
+767 TVSSGA
-773 VSPPTS
+773 VSSPPTS

-793 RSSIPTPI
+793 RSSIPTPVTTTSTT

-806 NIMINSNTDNSSSTP
+806 NIMLNSNTDNSSSTP
-821 FGDRYRKRYEDQLEV
+821 FGDRYRKRYEDQPEV
-836 ARKLPQTN
+836 VRKPPQTNNHN
-844 NNSTIVDH
+844 NNSTIADH
-852 TMSTSVA
+852 HTTTTSVA
-859 GAGANRSDNTP
+859 GDVLPT
-870 QDGTI
+870 T
-875 LTPGSGNNATST
+875 GSGGGGNNATT
-887 TTTGI
+887 TAATT
-892 GTDTNKNHSLFEL
+892 GTDTSKNHSLFEL

-933 QQQLQEQQQGQS
+933 QQQLQEQQGQS
-945 ADRRLAG
+945 GGGTAG
-952 KKQPEAAQAQTAIE
+952 RTEATQAQASIE
-966 EPTEVKLIISSSTAA
+966 EPAEVKLIIATSTAA
-981 APLLPAVVEANSTTA
+981 APTPPTVDAHNATA
-996 ITPVTTSPSS
+996 TTPVTISPSS

-1065 KKNASGAGNEH
+1065 KKNASGAGNEN
-1076 DTMASAIGT
+1076 DTMASAT

-1104 SPSLT
+1104 SPSF
-1109 TTNNNTSTTTIS
+1109 TTNNATTIS
-1121 GTINDRVPS
+1121 GTAAINDRVPS
-1130 VGGDITDQQ
+1130 VGDSTDQQ
-1139 QQVGGNHVAEGSD
+1139 QSGGGGNHVSEGSG
-1152 KDSSREV
+1152 KDSGSEV

-1168 APGSSSLD
+1168 APSSALD

-1183 GGIRRHR
+1183 GGGHRRHR
-1190 RNVGGGNDEEEDD
+1190 RSVGAGGGNDEEEDD
-1203 SKVTVSYTISA
+1203 IKVSYTISA
-1214 PVRQSSPS
+1214 PVRPSSPG
-1222 PRVNNSK
+1222 RRATVNNSK
-1229 ESTITGPAATGSDT
+1229 ESTTDPPAAAGSDIL
-1243 AGGGADVP
+1243 GGTDADVP
-1251 VVSATFHVPAAS
+1251 VVSATFHVPAVS
-1263 DAGAVATT
+1263 EAGVVATT
-1271 ATIIRT
+1271 ATIRT
-1277 SGTAGGVV
+1277 SGTAAGGVV
-1285 SSSDSNTTN
+1285 SSSDSNTT
-1294 STTITNTTTTSASSN
+1294 TITNTTSASSN

-1338 RHEANKYAIT
+1338 RHEANKYAIAA
-1348 SVADGELDSHPAVSR
+1348 VADGDLDSHSAVPR

-1369 TTNSGGNSNSSSTNA
+1369 TTTNSGGESNSNSTNA

-1392 AAAAVPPSPTLRKVA
+1392 AAAAAAVPPSPTLRKAA
-1407 DSGAAST
+1407 DSGAASTT

-1494 TTTMTTGSSVAGS
+1494 TTTTTTTGSSVAGS

-1530 SVGST
+1530 SNASSA
-1535 GELPT
+1535 GEPT
-1540 AAANSGT
+1540 TAANSGT

-1552 HHLRRPPKSTAP
+1552 HHLRRPPKSTTA

-1574 NDSRTST
+1574 NDSRTSST

-1620 DGDDKETGSERGR
+1620 DGEDKETGSERGR

-1679 ALRKKDEEVVTLKAA
+1679 SLRKKDEEVVTLKAA

-1764 VHATATAANKQ
+1764 VHAAAANKQ

>member
-1 MSLDNRNTSAQF
+1 MSLDNRNTSAQY

-28 KKLSGV
+28 KKLSGA

-152 ASSDAMEDL
+152 ANSDAMEDL
-161 IQHHLDEQGIDCDEA
+161 IQHHLDEQGIDCEEA

-192 RTDSSD
+192 RTDSPD

-261 ASADIDI
+261 ASADIDV

-281 EDIVPLL
+281 DDIVPLL
-288 KDARKNVKRTKR
+288 KDARKNGKRTKR

-326 EMKPIDSNKEKE
+326 EVKPIDSNKEKE
-338 AGPVAVAHDDDD
+338 
-350 EDVYQAPSDVQEEPD
+350 
-365 EEEESNEKDEEEEEE
+365 
-380 TVDDTVDEELEEDE
+380 
-394 EEEEEEVDE
+394 
-403 EEEEEADEDDEREE
+403 
-417 QEQVVTIEKK
+417 
-427 QSPAEDVPDA
+427 
-437 IGTFSYER
+437 
-445 VTAQSVQLQEA
+445 
-456 SQPNQTEEAESEEDE
+456 
-471 EEEENGSVSSEPY
+471 
-484 SSSNPSADSSVTES
+484 
-498 ETDELLPRP
+498 
-507 VPIISRP
+507 
-514 APVPLT
+514 
-520 TQIVA
+520 
-525 PKPRVTETVDSS
+525 
-537 SATTTAAPATN
+537 
-548 PLPPTAPWR
+548 
-557 RQRAIPT
+557 
-564 PVPRQFYEDQRQP
+564 
-577 AQQPSAVSRATDDV
+577 
-591 DYANLYFT
+591 
-599 SKRNQVSEKENK
+599 VSEKENK

-668 NNNSSNTNNN
+668 NNSSNNN
-678 NNNNTTTTA
+678 NNNNSTTTTTTA
-687 ASTPASTISSYL
+687 TTPASNISSYL

-715 ASNLVLGSTTTTSP
+715 TSNLVLGSTTTSP
-729 SSATA
+729 SS
-734 TATGPASGVPT
+734 ATGPASGATT
-745 NTSIVPPATGTATA
+745 NLVPPAATGTGAA
-759 VSQATGNT
+759 NNT
-767 TVTTGA
+767 TGSTTGSSGA

-793 RSSIPTPI
+793 R
-801 TNNNK
+801 
-806 NIMINSNTDNSSSTP
+806 
-821 FGDRYRKRYEDQLEV
+821 R
-836 ARKLPQTN
+836 
-844 NNSTIVDH
+844 
-852 TMSTSVA
+852 
-859 GAGANRSDNTP
+859 
-870 QDGTI
+870 
-875 LTPGSGNNATST
+875 
-887 TTTGI
+887 
-892 GTDTNKNHSLFEL
+892 
-905 NRKYIEQAQKTK
+905 
-917 INNER
+917 
-922 NKFLSSLNEKR
+922 
-933 QQQLQEQQQGQS
+933 
-945 ADRRLAG
+945 
-952 KKQPEAAQAQTAIE
+952 
-966 EPTEVKLIISSSTAA
+966 
-981 APLLPAVVEANSTTA
+981 
-996 ITPVTTSPSS
+996 
-1006 NKLSPGN
+1006 
-1013 IFKNFFKSF
+1013 SF

-1065 KKNASGAGNEH
+1065 KKNATGTGNEN
-1076 DTMASAIGT
+1076 DTMAPAT
-1085 SASTT
+1085 ATATT
-1090 TTTSSSPSSLSSSA
+1090 TTTTTPSSPSSLSSTA
-1104 SPSLT
+1104 SPSFT
-1109 TTNNNTSTTTIS
+1109 
-1121 GTINDRVPS
+1121 NDRVPA
-1130 VGGDITDQQ
+1130 VGSTGDQQ
-1139 QQVGGNHVAEGSD
+1139 QQQQGSNHVTEASAAHDATSGGVGGGSTKVEEIAVA
-1152 KDSSREV
+1152 
-1159 AVSASFTIA
+1159 ASFTLA
-1168 APGSSSLD
+1168 APGSSLD

-1183 GGIRRHR
+1183 GGGGGGGHRRHR
-1190 RNVGGGNDEEEDD
+1190 RSVAGMDEEEEDD

-1222 PRVNNSK
+1222 PRAVASAVAVSNSK
-1229 ESTITGPAATGSDT
+1229 ESADPLDGTG
-1243 AGGGADVP
+1243 AGDVP
-1251 VVSATFHVPAAS
+1251 AVTATFHVPAAAS
-1263 DAGAVATT
+1263 EPMVATS
-1271 ATIIRT
+1271 ATIRT
-1277 SGTAGGVV
+1277 SSGAAGGVV
-1285 SSSDSNTTN
+1285 SNSDSNTT
-1294 STTITNTTTTSASSN
+1294 TTTTTTNTSNNNNTSASSN
-1309 TNHNTAATYTKRSL
+1309 TNHNTAATTYTKRSL

-1338 RHEANKYAIT
+1338 RHEANKYAIAA
-1348 SVADGELDSHPAVSR
+1348 VADGDLDSHLVAR
-1363 VPNSNS
+1363 VPASNS
-1369 TTNSGGNSNSSSTNA
+1369 GTTNSGGGGGGESNSTSTNA
-1384 PADNSAVS
+1384 PADNSAAS
-1392 AAAAVPPSPTLRKVA
+1392 AGAAVPPSPTLRKA
-1407 DSGAAST
+1407 EPATTTT

-1453 SGSVYESVPATQAT
+1453 SGGSVYEPSGPANQAP

-1483 QRRAQQQNGDS
+1483 QRRAHQQNGDS
-1494 TTTMTTGSSVAGS
+1494 SSTATTGTTSSSVAS
-1507 AIGSRPLSASGLAA
+1507 SRPLSAPASGLAA

-1530 SVGST
+1530 SAA
-1535 GELPT
+1535 T
-1540 AAANSGT
+1540 AAGEQQTGAAAT
-1547 DTSPL
+1547 DPNSPL
-1552 HHLRRPPKSTAP
+1552 HHLRRPPKSA

-1574 NDSRTST
+1574 NDSRS

-1593 RRQKRRSTGVVSVGI
+1593 RRQKRRSTGVVSVGM

-1620 DGDDKETGSERGR
+1620 DGDEKETGSERGR

-1664 ALYEQEKA
+1664 ALYEQEKV

-1764 VHATATAANKQ
+1764 IHASKQ

>member
-599 SKRNQVSEKENK
+599 SKRNLSEKENK

-793 RSSIPTPI
+793 R
-801 TNNNK
+801 
-806 NIMINSNTDNSSSTP
+806 
-821 FGDRYRKRYEDQLEV
+821 R
-836 ARKLPQTN
+836 
-844 NNSTIVDH
+844 
-852 TMSTSVA
+852 
-859 GAGANRSDNTP
+859 
-870 QDGTI
+870 
-875 LTPGSGNNATST
+875 
-887 TTTGI
+887 
-892 GTDTNKNHSLFEL
+892 
-905 NRKYIEQAQKTK
+905 
-917 INNER
+917 
-922 NKFLSSLNEKR
+922 
-933 QQQLQEQQQGQS
+933 
-945 ADRRLAG
+945 
-952 KKQPEAAQAQTAIE
+952 
-966 EPTEVKLIISSSTAA
+966 
-981 APLLPAVVEANSTTA
+981 
-996 ITPVTTSPSS
+996 
-1006 NKLSPGN
+1006 
-1013 IFKNFFKSF
+1013 SF

>member
-281 EDIVPLL
+281 DDIVPLL

-312 FENSTETPTKVIRV
+312 FETSTETPTKVIRV

-350 EDVYQAPSDVQEEPD
+350 DDEDVYQAPSNVQEEPED
-365 EEEESNEKDEEEEEE
+365 EEESNEKDEEEEEE
-380 TVDDTVDEELEEDE
+380 TVDDTVDEELEEE
-394 EEEEEEVDE
+394 EEEEEEEEDDDEQEVDEDDEEKEEQVVIIEQKPGPAQDVPDSTGIGLSYQRAATAQTIQSHAESKPNQAEEADSE
-403 EEEEEADEDDEREE
+403 EEEEE
-417 QEQVVTIEKK
+417 
-427 QSPAEDVPDA
+427 
-437 IGTFSYER
+437 
-445 VTAQSVQLQEA
+445 
-456 SQPNQTEEAESEEDE
+456 
-471 EEEENGSVSSEPY
+471 EEENASVSSEPY
-484 SSSNPSADSSVTES
+484 SSSNPSADSSLTES

-525 PKPRVTETVDSS
+525 PKPRVTETVPSAT
-537 SATTTAAPATN
+537 ATTTAASN
-548 PLPPTAPWR
+548 PPPPTAPWR
-557 RQRAIPT
+557 RQRATPT
-564 PVPRQFYEDQRQP
+564 PVPRQFYEDQQQP
-577 AQQPSAVSRATDDV
+577 ATVSRAADDV
-591 DYANLYFT
+591 DYANLYYT

-627 DEKFYQRYAELR
+627 DEK
-639 ARIQANSC
+639 
-647 PHTILPSTPIN
+647 
-658 TKTSTASNNN
+658 
-668 NNNSSNTNNN
+668 
-678 NNNNTTTTA
+678 
-687 ASTPASTISSYL
+687 
-699 VQRSA
+699 
-704 SLKDHRTLRKT
+704 KT
-715 ASNLVLGSTTTTSP
+715 ASNLVLGSTTTSP
-729 SSATA
+729 SSATP
-734 TATGPASGVPT
+734 TTTTTTTTGPASGVPT
-745 NTSIVPPATGTATA
+745 NTSIVPPATGTTTA

-767 TVTTGA
+767 TVSSGA
-773 VSPPTS
+773 VSSPPTS

-793 RSSIPTPI
+793 RSSIPTPVTTTSTT

-806 NIMINSNTDNSSSTP
+806 NIMLNSNTDNSSSTP
-821 FGDRYRKRYEDQLEV
+821 FGDRYRKRYEDQPEV
-836 ARKLPQTN
+836 VRKPPQTNNHN
-844 NNSTIVDH
+844 NNSTIADH
-852 TMSTSVA
+852 HTTTTSVA
-859 GAGANRSDNTP
+859 GDVLPT
-870 QDGTI
+870 T
-875 LTPGSGNNATST
+875 GSGGGGNNATT
-887 TTTGI
+887 TAATT
-892 GTDTNKNHSLFEL
+892 GTDTSKNHSLFEL

-933 QQQLQEQQQGQS
+933 QQQLQEQQGQS
-945 ADRRLAG
+945 GGGTAG
-952 KKQPEAAQAQTAIE
+952 RTEATQAQASIE
-966 EPTEVKLIISSSTAA
+966 EPAEVKLIIATSTAA
-981 APLLPAVVEANSTTA
+981 APTPPTVDAHNATA
-996 ITPVTTSPSS
+996 TTPVTISPSS

-1065 KKNASGAGNEH
+1065 KKNASGAGNE
-1076 DTMASAIGT
+1076 
-1085 SASTT
+1085 
-1090 TTTSSSPSSLSSSA
+1090 
-1104 SPSLT
+1104 
-1109 TTNNNTSTTTIS
+1109 
-1121 GTINDRVPS
+1121 
-1130 VGGDITDQQ
+1130 
-1139 QQVGGNHVAEGSD
+1139 
-1152 KDSSREV
+1152 
-1159 AVSASFTIA
+1159 
-1168 APGSSSLD
+1168 
-1176 DGGDGGG
+1176 
-1183 GGIRRHR
+1183 
-1190 RNVGGGNDEEEDD
+1190 
-1203 SKVTVSYTISA
+1203 
-1214 PVRQSSPS
+1214 
-1222 PRVNNSK
+1222 
-1229 ESTITGPAATGSDT
+1229 
-1243 AGGGADVP
+1243 
-1251 VVSATFHVPAAS
+1251 
-1263 DAGAVATT
+1263 
-1271 ATIIRT
+1271 
-1277 SGTAGGVV
+1277 
-1285 SSSDSNTTN
+1285 
-1294 STTITNTTTTSASSN
+1294 
-1309 TNHNTAATYTKRSL
+1309 
-1323 FDIDNANSLTLAEKL
+1323 
-1338 RHEANKYAIT
+1338 
-1348 SVADGELDSHPAVSR
+1348 
-1363 VPNSNS
+1363 
-1369 TTNSGGNSNSSSTNA
+1369 
-1384 PADNSAVS
+1384 
-1392 AAAAVPPSPTLRKVA
+1392 
-1407 DSGAAST
+1407 
-1414 TGVTAERR
+1414 
-1422 PSWRLK
+1422 
-1428 VDGGSKFKLE
+1428 FKLE

-1494 TTTMTTGSSVAGS
+1494 TTTTTTTGSSVAGS

-1530 SVGST
+1530 SNASSA
-1535 GELPT
+1535 GEPT
-1540 AAANSGT
+1540 TAANSGT

-1552 HHLRRPPKSTAP
+1552 HHLRRPPKSTTA

-1574 NDSRTST
+1574 NDSRTSST

-1620 DGDDKETGSERGR
+1620 DGEDKETGSERGR

-1679 ALRKKDEEVVTLKAA
+1679 SLRKKDEEVVTLKAA

-1764 VHATATAANKQ
+1764 VHAAAANKQ

>member
-1 MSLDNRNTSAQF
+1 MSLDNRNTSAQY

-28 KKLSGV
+28 KKLSGA

-152 ASSDAMEDL
+152 ANSDAMEDL
-161 IQHHLDEQGIDCDEA
+161 IQHHLDEQGIDCEEA

-192 RTDSSD
+192 RTDSPD

-261 ASADIDI
+261 ASADIDV

-281 EDIVPLL
+281 DDIVPLL
-288 KDARKNVKRTKR
+288 KDARKNGKRTKR

-326 EMKPIDSNKEKE
+326 EVKPIDSNKEKE
-338 AGPVAVAHDDDD
+338 V
-350 EDVYQAPSDVQEEPD
+350 
-365 EEEESNEKDEEEEEE
+365 
-380 TVDDTVDEELEEDE
+380 
-394 EEEEEEVDE
+394 
-403 EEEEEADEDDEREE
+403 
-417 QEQVVTIEKK
+417 
-427 QSPAEDVPDA
+427 
-437 IGTFSYER
+437 
-445 VTAQSVQLQEA
+445 
-456 SQPNQTEEAESEEDE
+456 
-471 EEEENGSVSSEPY
+471 
-484 SSSNPSADSSVTES
+484 
-498 ETDELLPRP
+498 
-507 VPIISRP
+507 
-514 APVPLT
+514 
-520 TQIVA
+520 
-525 PKPRVTETVDSS
+525 
-537 SATTTAAPATN
+537 
-548 PLPPTAPWR
+548 
-557 RQRAIPT
+557 
-564 PVPRQFYEDQRQP
+564 
-577 AQQPSAVSRATDDV
+577 
-591 DYANLYFT
+591 
-599 SKRNQVSEKENK
+599 VSEKENK

-627 DEKFYQRYAELR
+627 DEK
-639 ARIQANSC
+639 
-647 PHTILPSTPIN
+647 
-658 TKTSTASNNN
+658 KTT
-668 NNNSSNTNNN
+668 
-678 NNNNTTTTA
+678 
-687 ASTPASTISSYL
+687 
-699 VQRSA
+699 
-704 SLKDHRTLRKT
+704 
-715 ASNLVLGSTTTTSP
+715 SNLVLGSTTTSP
-729 SSATA
+729 SS
-734 TATGPASGVPT
+734 ATGPASGATT
-745 NTSIVPPATGTATA
+745 NLVPPAATGTGAA
-759 VSQATGNT
+759 NNT
-767 TVTTGA
+767 TGSTTGSSGA

-793 RSSIPTPI
+793 R
-801 TNNNK
+801 
-806 NIMINSNTDNSSSTP
+806 
-821 FGDRYRKRYEDQLEV
+821 R
-836 ARKLPQTN
+836 
-844 NNSTIVDH
+844 
-852 TMSTSVA
+852 
-859 GAGANRSDNTP
+859 
-870 QDGTI
+870 
-875 LTPGSGNNATST
+875 
-887 TTTGI
+887 
-892 GTDTNKNHSLFEL
+892 
-905 NRKYIEQAQKTK
+905 
-917 INNER
+917 
-922 NKFLSSLNEKR
+922 
-933 QQQLQEQQQGQS
+933 
-945 ADRRLAG
+945 
-952 KKQPEAAQAQTAIE
+952 
-966 EPTEVKLIISSSTAA
+966 
-981 APLLPAVVEANSTTA
+981 
-996 ITPVTTSPSS
+996 
-1006 NKLSPGN
+1006 
-1013 IFKNFFKSF
+1013 SF

-1065 KKNASGAGNEH
+1065 KKNATGTGNEN
-1076 DTMASAIGT
+1076 DTMAPAT
-1085 SASTT
+1085 ATATT
-1090 TTTSSSPSSLSSSA
+1090 TTTTTPSSPSSLSSTA
-1104 SPSLT
+1104 SPSFT
-1109 TTNNNTSTTTIS
+1109 
-1121 GTINDRVPS
+1121 NDRVPA
-1130 VGGDITDQQ
+1130 VGSTGDQQ
-1139 QQVGGNHVAEGSD
+1139 QQGSNHVTEGSVAHD
-1152 KDSSREV
+1152 ATGGSGGGGSTKVEEI
-1159 AVSASFTIA
+1159 AVSASFTLA
-1168 APGSSSLD
+1168 APGSSLD

-1183 GGIRRHR
+1183 GGGGGGGHRRHR
-1190 RNVGGGNDEEEDD
+1190 RSVAGMDDEEEDD

-1222 PRVNNSK
+1222 PRAVASAAAVSNSK
-1229 ESTITGPAATGSDT
+1229 ESADPLDGTG
-1243 AGGGADVP
+1243 AGDVP
-1251 VVSATFHVPAAS
+1251 AVTATFHVPAAAS
-1263 DAGAVATT
+1263 EPMVATS
-1271 ATIIRT
+1271 ATIRT
-1277 SGTAGGVV
+1277 SSGAAGGVV
-1285 SSSDSNTTN
+1285 SNSDSNTT
-1294 STTITNTTTTSASSN
+1294 TTTTTNNTSNSNNNNTSASSN
-1309 TNHNTAATYTKRSL
+1309 TNHNTAATTTTTTYTKRSL

-1338 RHEANKYAIT
+1338 RHEANKYAIAA
-1348 SVADGELDSHPAVSR
+1348 VADGDLDSHLVAR
-1363 VPNSNS
+1363 VPASNS
-1369 TTNSGGNSNSSSTNA
+1369 GTTNSGGGGGESNSTSTNA
-1384 PADNSAVS
+1384 PADNSAAS
-1392 AAAAVPPSPTLRKVA
+1392 AGAAVPPSPTLRKA
-1407 DSGAAST
+1407 DPATTTT

-1453 SGSVYESVPATQAT
+1453 SGGSVYEPSGPANQAP

-1494 TTTMTTGSSVAGS
+1494 SSTATTGTTSSSVAS
-1507 AIGSRPLSASGLAA
+1507 SRPLSAPASGLAA

-1530 SVGST
+1530 SAASAAGEQQQT
-1535 GELPT
+1535 G
-1540 AAANSGT
+1540 AAAT
-1547 DTSPL
+1547 DPNSPL
-1552 HHLRRPPKSTAP
+1552 HHLRRPPKSA

-1574 NDSRTST
+1574 NDSRS

-1593 RRQKRRSTGVVSVGI
+1593 RRQKRRSTGVVSVGM

-1620 DGDDKETGSERGR
+1620 DGDEKETGSERGR

-1764 VHATATAANKQ
+1764 IHASKQ

>member
-1 MSLDNRNTSAQF
+1 MSLDNRNTSAQY

-28 KKLSGV
+28 KKLSGA

-152 ASSDAMEDL
+152 ANSDAMEDL
-161 IQHHLDEQGIDCDEA
+161 IQHHLDEQGIDCEEA

-192 RTDSSD
+192 RTDSPD

-261 ASADIDI
+261 ASADIDV

-281 EDIVPLL
+281 DDIVPLL
-288 KDARKNVKRTKR
+288 KDARKNGKRTKR

-326 EMKPIDSNKEKE
+326 EVKPIDSNKEKE
-338 AGPVAVAHDDDD
+338 AGGSVAVDYGDDDD
-350 EDVYQAPSDVQEEPD
+350 GGENVAEALPESPQVAGDQEEEKAAD
-365 EEEESNEKDEEEEEE
+365 EKDEEEDEE
-380 TVDDTVDEELEEDE
+380 TMDDTVDEALEEEEEVEEEEVE
-394 EEEEEEVDE
+394 EEEEEEEEDAE
-403 EEEEEADEDDEREE
+403 EEEEQQEHVSAQASRPGED
-417 QEQVVTIEKK
+417 VTDSSIGSVPY
-427 QSPAEDVPDA
+427 QQDLPSPAQ
-437 IGTFSYER
+437 I
-445 VTAQSVQLQEA
+445 
-456 SQPNQTEEAESEEDE
+456 NQTKDAESEEEEEE

-484 SSSNPSADSSVTES
+484 SSSNPSADSSMTES

-514 APVPLT
+514 TPVPLT

-525 PKPRVTETVDSS
+525 PKPRVTEPPVPSNN
-537 SATTTAAPATN
+537 AAPAIANN
-548 PLPPTAPWR
+548 PAAPPTAPWR
-557 RQRAIPT
+557 RARAVPT
-564 PVPRQFYEDQRQP
+564 PVPRHFYEE
-577 AQQPSAVSRATDDV
+577 AQQPPADDVV
-591 DYANLYFT
+591 DYANLVFT
-599 SKRNQVSEKENK
+599 SKRNLVSEKENK

-668 NNNSSNTNNN
+668 NNSSNNN
-678 NNNNTTTTA
+678 NNNNSTTTTTTA
-687 ASTPASTISSYL
+687 TTPASNISSYL

-715 ASNLVLGSTTTTSP
+715 TSNLVLGSTTTSP
-729 SSATA
+729 SS
-734 TATGPASGVPT
+734 ATGPASGAAT
-745 NTSIVPPATGTATA
+745 NLVPPAATGTGAA
-759 VSQATGNT
+759 NNT
-767 TVTTGA
+767 TGSTTGSSGA

-793 RSSIPTPI
+793 R
-801 TNNNK
+801 
-806 NIMINSNTDNSSSTP
+806 
-821 FGDRYRKRYEDQLEV
+821 R
-836 ARKLPQTN
+836 
-844 NNSTIVDH
+844 
-852 TMSTSVA
+852 
-859 GAGANRSDNTP
+859 
-870 QDGTI
+870 
-875 LTPGSGNNATST
+875 
-887 TTTGI
+887 
-892 GTDTNKNHSLFEL
+892 
-905 NRKYIEQAQKTK
+905 
-917 INNER
+917 
-922 NKFLSSLNEKR
+922 
-933 QQQLQEQQQGQS
+933 
-945 ADRRLAG
+945 
-952 KKQPEAAQAQTAIE
+952 
-966 EPTEVKLIISSSTAA
+966 
-981 APLLPAVVEANSTTA
+981 
-996 ITPVTTSPSS
+996 
-1006 NKLSPGN
+1006 
-1013 IFKNFFKSF
+1013 SF

-1065 KKNASGAGNEH
+1065 KKNATGTGNEN
-1076 DTMASAIGT
+1076 DTMAPAT
-1085 SASTT
+1085 ATATT
-1090 TTTSSSPSSLSSSA
+1090 TTTTTPSSPSSLSSTA
-1104 SPSLT
+1104 SPSFT
-1109 TTNNNTSTTTIS
+1109 
-1121 GTINDRVPS
+1121 NDRVPA
-1130 VGGDITDQQ
+1130 VGSTGDQQ
-1139 QQVGGNHVAEGSD
+1139 QQQQGSNHVTEASAAHDATGGGVGGGST
-1152 KDSSREV
+1152 KGEEI
-1159 AVSASFTIA
+1159 AVSASFTLA
-1168 APGSSSLD
+1168 APGSSLD

-1183 GGIRRHR
+1183 GGGGGGGHRRHR
-1190 RNVGGGNDEEEDD
+1190 RSVAGMDEEEEDD

-1222 PRVNNSK
+1222 PRAVASAAAVSTSK
-1229 ESTITGPAATGSDT
+1229 ESADPLDGTG
-1243 AGGGADVP
+1243 AGDVP
-1251 VVSATFHVPAAS
+1251 AVTATFHVPAAAS
-1263 DAGAVATT
+1263 EPMVATS
-1271 ATIIRT
+1271 ATIRT
-1277 SGTAGGVV
+1277 SSGAAGGVV
-1285 SSSDSNTTN
+1285 SNSDSNTT
-1294 STTITNTTTTSASSN
+1294 TTTTTTNNNTSNSNNNNTSASSN
-1309 TNHNTAATYTKRSL
+1309 TNHNTAATTYTKRSL

-1338 RHEANKYAIT
+1338 RHEANKYAIAA
-1348 SVADGELDSHPAVSR
+1348 VADGDLDSHLVAR
-1363 VPNSNS
+1363 VPASNS
-1369 TTNSGGNSNSSSTNA
+1369 GTTNSGGGGGGESNSTSTNA
-1384 PADNSAVS
+1384 PADNSAAS
-1392 AAAAVPPSPTLRKVA
+1392 AGAAVPPSPTLRKA
-1407 DSGAAST
+1407 EPATTTT

-1453 SGSVYESVPATQAT
+1453 SGGSVYEPSGPANQAP

-1494 TTTMTTGSSVAGS
+1494 SSTATTGTTSSSVAS
-1507 AIGSRPLSASGLAA
+1507 SRPLSAPASGLAA

-1530 SVGST
+1530 SAV
-1535 GELPT
+1535 T
-1540 AAANSGT
+1540 AAGEQQTGAAAT
-1547 DTSPL
+1547 DPNSPL
-1552 HHLRRPPKSTAP
+1552 HHLRRPPKSA

-1574 NDSRTST
+1574 NDSRS

-1593 RRQKRRSTGVVSVGI
+1593 RRQKRRSTGVVSVGM

-1620 DGDDKETGSERGR
+1620 DGDEKETGSERGR

-1664 ALYEQEKA
+1664 ALYEQEKV

-1764 VHATATAANKQ
+1764 IHASKQ

>member
-281 EDIVPLL
+281 DDIVPLL

-312 FENSTETPTKVIRV
+312 FETSTETPTKVIRV

-350 EDVYQAPSDVQEEPD
+350 DDEDVYQAPSNVQEEPED
-365 EEEESNEKDEEEEEE
+365 EEESNEKDEEEEEE
-380 TVDDTVDEELEEDE
+380 TVDDTVDEELEEE
-394 EEEEEEVDE
+394 EEEEEEEEDDDEQEVDEDDEEKEEQVVIIEQKPGPAQDVPDSTGIGLSYQRAATAQTIQSHAESKPNQAEEADSE
-403 EEEEEADEDDEREE
+403 EEEEE
-417 QEQVVTIEKK
+417 
-427 QSPAEDVPDA
+427 
-437 IGTFSYER
+437 
-445 VTAQSVQLQEA
+445 
-456 SQPNQTEEAESEEDE
+456 
-471 EEEENGSVSSEPY
+471 EEENASVSSEPY
-484 SSSNPSADSSVTES
+484 SSSNPSADSSLTES

-525 PKPRVTETVDSS
+525 PKPRVTETVPSAT
-537 SATTTAAPATN
+537 ATTTAASN
-548 PLPPTAPWR
+548 PPPPTAPWR
-557 RQRAIPT
+557 RQRATPT
-564 PVPRQFYEDQRQP
+564 PVPRQFYEDQQQP
-577 AQQPSAVSRATDDV
+577 ATVSRAADDV
-591 DYANLYFT
+591 DYANLYYT

-668 NNNSSNTNNN
+668 NNNNSSNTNNN
-678 NNNNTTTTA
+678 NNNNTTTTT
-687 ASTPASTISSYL
+687 ASAPASNISSYL

-715 ASNLVLGSTTTTSP
+715 ASNLVLGSTTTSP
-729 SSATA
+729 SSATP
-734 TATGPASGVPT
+734 TTTTTTTTGPASGVPT
-745 NTSIVPPATGTATA
+745 NTSIVPPATGTTTA

-767 TVTTGA
+767 TVSSGA
-773 VSPPTS
+773 VSSPPTS

-793 RSSIPTPI
+793 R
-801 TNNNK
+801 
-806 NIMINSNTDNSSSTP
+806 
-821 FGDRYRKRYEDQLEV
+821 R
-836 ARKLPQTN
+836 
-844 NNSTIVDH
+844 
-852 TMSTSVA
+852 
-859 GAGANRSDNTP
+859 
-870 QDGTI
+870 
-875 LTPGSGNNATST
+875 
-887 TTTGI
+887 
-892 GTDTNKNHSLFEL
+892 
-905 NRKYIEQAQKTK
+905 
-917 INNER
+917 
-922 NKFLSSLNEKR
+922 
-933 QQQLQEQQQGQS
+933 
-945 ADRRLAG
+945 
-952 KKQPEAAQAQTAIE
+952 
-966 EPTEVKLIISSSTAA
+966 
-981 APLLPAVVEANSTTA
+981 
-996 ITPVTTSPSS
+996 
-1006 NKLSPGN
+1006 
-1013 IFKNFFKSF
+1013 SF

-1065 KKNASGAGNEH
+1065 KKNASGAGNEN
-1076 DTMASAIGT
+1076 DTMASAT

-1104 SPSLT
+1104 SPSF
-1109 TTNNNTSTTTIS
+1109 TTNNATTIS
-1121 GTINDRVPS
+1121 GTAAINDRVPS
-1130 VGGDITDQQ
+1130 VGDSTDQQ
-1139 QQVGGNHVAEGSD
+1139 QSGGGGNHVSEGSG
-1152 KDSSREV
+1152 KDSGSEV

-1168 APGSSSLD
+1168 APSSALD

-1183 GGIRRHR
+1183 GGGHRRHR
-1190 RNVGGGNDEEEDD
+1190 RSVGAGGGNDEEEDD
-1203 SKVTVSYTISA
+1203 IKVSYTISA
-1214 PVRQSSPS
+1214 PVRPSSPG
-1222 PRVNNSK
+1222 RRATVNNSK
-1229 ESTITGPAATGSDT
+1229 ESTTDPPAAAGSDIL
-1243 AGGGADVP
+1243 GGTDADVP
-1251 VVSATFHVPAAS
+1251 VVSATFHVPAVS
-1263 DAGAVATT
+1263 EAGVVATT
-1271 ATIIRT
+1271 ATIRT
-1277 SGTAGGVV
+1277 SGTAAGGVV
-1285 SSSDSNTTN
+1285 SSSDSNTT
-1294 STTITNTTTTSASSN
+1294 TITNTTSASSN

-1338 RHEANKYAIT
+1338 RHEANKYAIAA
-1348 SVADGELDSHPAVSR
+1348 VADGDLDSHSAVPR

-1369 TTNSGGNSNSSSTNA
+1369 TTTNSGGESNSNSTNA

-1392 AAAAVPPSPTLRKVA
+1392 AAAAAAVPPSPTLRKAA
-1407 DSGAAST
+1407 DSGAASTT

-1494 TTTMTTGSSVAGS
+1494 TTTTTTTGSSVAGS

-1530 SVGST
+1530 SNASSA
-1535 GELPT
+1535 GEPT
-1540 AAANSGT
+1540 TAANSGT

-1552 HHLRRPPKSTAP
+1552 HHLRRPPKSTTA

-1574 NDSRTST
+1574 NDSRTSST

-1620 DGDDKETGSERGR
+1620 DGEDKETGSERGR

-1679 ALRKKDEEVVTLKAA
+1679 SLRKKDEEVVTLKAA

-1764 VHATATAANKQ
+1764 VHAAAANKQ

>member
-281 EDIVPLL
+281 DDIVPLL

-312 FENSTETPTKVIRV
+312 FETSTETPTKVIRV

-338 AGPVAVAHDDDD
+338 
-350 EDVYQAPSDVQEEPD
+350 E
-365 EEEESNEKDEEEEEE
+365 
-380 TVDDTVDEELEEDE
+380 
-394 EEEEEEVDE
+394 
-403 EEEEEADEDDEREE
+403 
-417 QEQVVTIEKK
+417 
-427 QSPAEDVPDA
+427 
-437 IGTFSYER
+437 
-445 VTAQSVQLQEA
+445 
-456 SQPNQTEEAESEEDE
+456 
-471 EEEENGSVSSEPY
+471 
-484 SSSNPSADSSVTES
+484 
-498 ETDELLPRP
+498 
-507 VPIISRP
+507 
-514 APVPLT
+514 
-520 TQIVA
+520 
-525 PKPRVTETVDSS
+525 
-537 SATTTAAPATN
+537 
-548 PLPPTAPWR
+548 
-557 RQRAIPT
+557 
-564 PVPRQFYEDQRQP
+564 
-577 AQQPSAVSRATDDV
+577 
-591 DYANLYFT
+591 
-599 SKRNQVSEKENK
+599 VSEKENK

-668 NNNSSNTNNN
+668 NNNNSSNTNNN
-678 NNNNTTTTA
+678 NNNNTTTTT
-687 ASTPASTISSYL
+687 ASAPASNISSYL

-715 ASNLVLGSTTTTSP
+715 ASNLVLGSTTTSP
-729 SSATA
+729 SSATP
-734 TATGPASGVPT
+734 TTTTTTTTGPASGVPT
-745 NTSIVPPATGTATA
+745 NTSIVPPATGTTTA

-767 TVTTGA
+767 TVSSGA
-773 VSPPTS
+773 VSSPPTS

-793 RSSIPTPI
+793 RSSIPTPVTTTSTT

-806 NIMINSNTDNSSSTP
+806 NIMLNSNTDNSSSTP
-821 FGDRYRKRYEDQLEV
+821 FGDRYRKRYEDQPEV
-836 ARKLPQTN
+836 VRKPPQTNNHN
-844 NNSTIVDH
+844 NNSTIADH
-852 TMSTSVA
+852 HTTTTSVA
-859 GAGANRSDNTP
+859 GDVLPT
-870 QDGTI
+870 T
-875 LTPGSGNNATST
+875 GSGGGGNNATT
-887 TTTGI
+887 TAATT
-892 GTDTNKNHSLFEL
+892 GTDTSKNHSLFEL

-933 QQQLQEQQQGQS
+933 QQQLQEQQGQS
-945 ADRRLAG
+945 GGGTAG
-952 KKQPEAAQAQTAIE
+952 RTEATQAQASIE
-966 EPTEVKLIISSSTAA
+966 EPAEVKLIIATSTAA
-981 APLLPAVVEANSTTA
+981 APTPPTVDAHNATA
-996 ITPVTTSPSS
+996 TTPVTISPSS

-1065 KKNASGAGNEH
+1065 KKNASGAGNEN
-1076 DTMASAIGT
+1076 DTMASAT

-1104 SPSLT
+1104 SPSF
-1109 TTNNNTSTTTIS
+1109 TTNNATTIS
-1121 GTINDRVPS
+1121 GTAAINDRVPS
-1130 VGGDITDQQ
+1130 VGDSTDQQ
-1139 QQVGGNHVAEGSD
+1139 QSGGGGNHVSEGSG
-1152 KDSSREV
+1152 KDSGSEV

-1168 APGSSSLD
+1168 APSSALD

-1183 GGIRRHR
+1183 GGGHRRHR
-1190 RNVGGGNDEEEDD
+1190 RSVGAGGGNDEEEDD
-1203 SKVTVSYTISA
+1203 IKVSYTISA
-1214 PVRQSSPS
+1214 PVRPSSPG
-1222 PRVNNSK
+1222 RRATVNNSK
-1229 ESTITGPAATGSDT
+1229 ESTTDPPAAAGSDIL
-1243 AGGGADVP
+1243 GGTDADVP
-1251 VVSATFHVPAAS
+1251 VVSATFHVPAVS
-1263 DAGAVATT
+1263 EAGVVATT
-1271 ATIIRT
+1271 ATIRT
-1277 SGTAGGVV
+1277 SGTAAGGVV
-1285 SSSDSNTTN
+1285 SSSDSNTT
-1294 STTITNTTTTSASSN
+1294 TITNTTSASSN

-1338 RHEANKYAIT
+1338 RHEANKYAIAA
-1348 SVADGELDSHPAVSR
+1348 VADGDLDSHSAVPR

-1369 TTNSGGNSNSSSTNA
+1369 TTTNSGGESNSNSTNA

-1392 AAAAVPPSPTLRKVA
+1392 AAAAAAVPPSPTLRKAA
-1407 DSGAAST
+1407 DSGAASTT

-1494 TTTMTTGSSVAGS
+1494 TTTTTTTGSSVAGS

-1530 SVGST
+1530 SNASSA
-1535 GELPT
+1535 GEPT
-1540 AAANSGT
+1540 TAANSGT

-1552 HHLRRPPKSTAP
+1552 HHLRRPPKSTTA

-1574 NDSRTST
+1574 NDSRTSST

-1620 DGDDKETGSERGR
+1620 DGEDKETGSERGR

-1679 ALRKKDEEVVTLKAA
+1679 SLRKKDEEVVTLKAA

-1764 VHATATAANKQ
+1764 VHAAAANKQ

>member
-1 MSLDNRNTSAQF
+1 MSLDNRNTSAQY

-28 KKLSGV
+28 KKLSGA

-152 ASSDAMEDL
+152 ANSDAMEDL
-161 IQHHLDEQGIDCDEA
+161 IQHHLDEQGIDCEEA

-192 RTDSSD
+192 RTDSPD

-261 ASADIDI
+261 ASADIDV

-281 EDIVPLL
+281 DDIVPLL
-288 KDARKNVKRTKR
+288 KDARKNGKRTKR

-326 EMKPIDSNKEKE
+326 EVKPIDSNKEKE
-338 AGPVAVAHDDDD
+338 AGGSVAVDYGDDDD
-350 EDVYQAPSDVQEEPD
+350 GGETVAEALPESPQVAGDQ
-365 EEEESNEKDEEEEEE
+365 EEEEAADEKDEEEDEE
-380 TVDDTVDEELEEDE
+380 TMDDTVDEALEEEEEAEEEEVE
-394 EEEEEEVDE
+394 EEEEEEEEDAEEEEEQQEHVSAQASRPGEDVTDSSIGSVPYQQVLPSPAQINQTKDAESE
-403 EEEEEADEDDEREE
+403 EEEEE
-417 QEQVVTIEKK
+417 
-427 QSPAEDVPDA
+427 
-437 IGTFSYER
+437 
-445 VTAQSVQLQEA
+445 
-456 SQPNQTEEAESEEDE
+456 E

-484 SSSNPSADSSVTES
+484 SSSNPSADSSMTES

-514 APVPLT
+514 TPVPLT

-525 PKPRVTETVDSS
+525 PKPRVTEPPVPSNN
-537 SATTTAAPATN
+537 AAPAIANN
-548 PLPPTAPWR
+548 PAAPPTAPWR
-557 RQRAIPT
+557 RARAVPT
-564 PVPRQFYEDQRQP
+564 PVPRQFYEE
-577 AQQPSAVSRATDDV
+577 AQQPPADDVV
-591 DYANLYFT
+591 DYANLVFT
-599 SKRNQVSEKENK
+599 SKRNLSEKENK

-627 DEKFYQRYAELR
+627 DEK
-639 ARIQANSC
+639 
-647 PHTILPSTPIN
+647 
-658 TKTSTASNNN
+658 KTT
-668 NNNSSNTNNN
+668 
-678 NNNNTTTTA
+678 
-687 ASTPASTISSYL
+687 
-699 VQRSA
+699 
-704 SLKDHRTLRKT
+704 
-715 ASNLVLGSTTTTSP
+715 SNLVLGSTTTSP
-729 SSATA
+729 SS
-734 TATGPASGVPT
+734 ATGPASGATT
-745 NTSIVPPATGTATA
+745 NLVPPAATGTGAA
-759 VSQATGNT
+759 NNT
-767 TVTTGA
+767 TGSTTGSSGA

-793 RSSIPTPI
+793 R
-801 TNNNK
+801 
-806 NIMINSNTDNSSSTP
+806 
-821 FGDRYRKRYEDQLEV
+821 R
-836 ARKLPQTN
+836 
-844 NNSTIVDH
+844 
-852 TMSTSVA
+852 
-859 GAGANRSDNTP
+859 
-870 QDGTI
+870 
-875 LTPGSGNNATST
+875 
-887 TTTGI
+887 
-892 GTDTNKNHSLFEL
+892 
-905 NRKYIEQAQKTK
+905 
-917 INNER
+917 
-922 NKFLSSLNEKR
+922 
-933 QQQLQEQQQGQS
+933 
-945 ADRRLAG
+945 
-952 KKQPEAAQAQTAIE
+952 
-966 EPTEVKLIISSSTAA
+966 
-981 APLLPAVVEANSTTA
+981 
-996 ITPVTTSPSS
+996 
-1006 NKLSPGN
+1006 
-1013 IFKNFFKSF
+1013 SF

-1065 KKNASGAGNEH
+1065 KKNATGTGNEN
-1076 DTMASAIGT
+1076 DTMAPAT
-1085 SASTT
+1085 ATATT
-1090 TTTSSSPSSLSSSA
+1090 TTTTTPSSPSSLSSTA
-1104 SPSLT
+1104 SPSFT
-1109 TTNNNTSTTTIS
+1109 
-1121 GTINDRVPS
+1121 NDRVPA
-1130 VGGDITDQQ
+1130 VGSTGDQQ
-1139 QQVGGNHVAEGSD
+1139 QQGSNHVTEGSVAHD
-1152 KDSSREV
+1152 ATGGSGGGGSTKVEEI
-1159 AVSASFTIA
+1159 AVSASFTLA
-1168 APGSSSLD
+1168 APGSSLD

-1183 GGIRRHR
+1183 GGGGGGGHRRHR
-1190 RNVGGGNDEEEDD
+1190 RSVAGMDDEEEDD

-1222 PRVNNSK
+1222 PRAVASAAAVSNSK
-1229 ESTITGPAATGSDT
+1229 ESADPLDGTG
-1243 AGGGADVP
+1243 AGDVP
-1251 VVSATFHVPAAS
+1251 AVTATFHVPAAAS
-1263 DAGAVATT
+1263 EPMVATS
-1271 ATIIRT
+1271 ATIRT
-1277 SGTAGGVV
+1277 SSGAAGGVV
-1285 SSSDSNTTN
+1285 SNSDSNTT
-1294 STTITNTTTTSASSN
+1294 TTTTTNNTSNSNNNNTSASSN
-1309 TNHNTAATYTKRSL
+1309 TNHNTAATTTTTTYTKRSL

-1338 RHEANKYAIT
+1338 RHEANKYAIAA
-1348 SVADGELDSHPAVSR
+1348 VADGDLDSHLVAR
-1363 VPNSNS
+1363 VPASNS
-1369 TTNSGGNSNSSSTNA
+1369 GTTNSGGGGGESNSTSTNA
-1384 PADNSAVS
+1384 PADNSAAS
-1392 AAAAVPPSPTLRKVA
+1392 AGAAVPPSPTLRKA
-1407 DSGAAST
+1407 DPATTTT

-1453 SGSVYESVPATQAT
+1453 SGGSVYEPSGPANQAP

-1494 TTTMTTGSSVAGS
+1494 SSTATTGTTSSSVAS
-1507 AIGSRPLSASGLAA
+1507 SRPLSAPASGLAA

-1530 SVGST
+1530 SAASAAGEQQQT
-1535 GELPT
+1535 G
-1540 AAANSGT
+1540 AAAT
-1547 DTSPL
+1547 DPNSPL
-1552 HHLRRPPKSTAP
+1552 HHLRRPPKSA

-1574 NDSRTST
+1574 NDSRS

-1593 RRQKRRSTGVVSVGI
+1593 RRQKRRSTGVVSVGM

-1620 DGDDKETGSERGR
+1620 DGDEKETGSERGR

-1764 VHATATAANKQ
+1764 IHASKQ

>member
-281 EDIVPLL
+281 DDIVPLL

-312 FENSTETPTKVIRV
+312 FETSTETPTKVIRV

-350 EDVYQAPSDVQEEPD
+350 DDEDVYQAPSNVQEEPED
-365 EEEESNEKDEEEEEE
+365 EEESNEKDEEEEEE
-380 TVDDTVDEELEEDE
+380 TVDDTVDEELEEE
-394 EEEEEEVDE
+394 EEEEEEEEDDDEQEVDEDDEEKEEQVVIIEQKPGPAQDVPDSTGIGLSYQRAATAQTIQSHAESKPNQAEEADSE
-403 EEEEEADEDDEREE
+403 EEEEE
-417 QEQVVTIEKK
+417 
-427 QSPAEDVPDA
+427 
-437 IGTFSYER
+437 
-445 VTAQSVQLQEA
+445 
-456 SQPNQTEEAESEEDE
+456 
-471 EEEENGSVSSEPY
+471 EEENASVSSEPY
-484 SSSNPSADSSVTES
+484 SSSNPSADSSLTES

-525 PKPRVTETVDSS
+525 PKPRVTETVPSAT
-537 SATTTAAPATN
+537 ATTTAASN
-548 PLPPTAPWR
+548 PPPPTAPWR
-557 RQRAIPT
+557 RQRATPT
-564 PVPRQFYEDQRQP
+564 PVPRQFYEDQQQP
-577 AQQPSAVSRATDDV
+577 ATVSRAADDV
-591 DYANLYFT
+591 DYANLYYT

-668 NNNSSNTNNN
+668 NNNNSSNTNNN
-678 NNNNTTTTA
+678 NNNNTTTTT
-687 ASTPASTISSYL
+687 ASAPASNISSYL

-715 ASNLVLGSTTTTSP
+715 ASNLVLGSTTTSP
-729 SSATA
+729 SSATP
-734 TATGPASGVPT
+734 TTTTTTTTGPASGVPT
-745 NTSIVPPATGTATA
+745 NTSIVPPATGTTTA

-767 TVTTGA
+767 TVSSGA
-773 VSPPTS
+773 VSSPPTS

-793 RSSIPTPI
+793 RSSIPTPVTTTSTT

-806 NIMINSNTDNSSSTP
+806 NIMLNSNTDNSSSTP
-821 FGDRYRKRYEDQLEV
+821 FGDRYRKRYEDQPEV
-836 ARKLPQTN
+836 VRKPPQTNNHN
-844 NNSTIVDH
+844 NNSTIADH
-852 TMSTSVA
+852 HTTTTSVA
-859 GAGANRSDNTP
+859 GDVLPT
-870 QDGTI
+870 T
-875 LTPGSGNNATST
+875 GSGGGGNNATT
-887 TTTGI
+887 TAATT
-892 GTDTNKNHSLFEL
+892 GTDTSKNHSLFEL

-933 QQQLQEQQQGQS
+933 QQQLQEQQGQS
-945 ADRRLAG
+945 GGGTAG
-952 KKQPEAAQAQTAIE
+952 RTEATQAQASIE
-966 EPTEVKLIISSSTAA
+966 EPAEVKLIIATSTAA
-981 APLLPAVVEANSTTA
+981 APTPPTVDAHNATA
-996 ITPVTTSPSS
+996 TTPVTISPSS

-1065 KKNASGAGNEH
+1065 KKNASGAGNE
-1076 DTMASAIGT
+1076 
-1085 SASTT
+1085 
-1090 TTTSSSPSSLSSSA
+1090 
-1104 SPSLT
+1104 
-1109 TTNNNTSTTTIS
+1109 
-1121 GTINDRVPS
+1121 
-1130 VGGDITDQQ
+1130 
-1139 QQVGGNHVAEGSD
+1139 
-1152 KDSSREV
+1152 
-1159 AVSASFTIA
+1159 
-1168 APGSSSLD
+1168 
-1176 DGGDGGG
+1176 
-1183 GGIRRHR
+1183 
-1190 RNVGGGNDEEEDD
+1190 
-1203 SKVTVSYTISA
+1203 
-1214 PVRQSSPS
+1214 
-1222 PRVNNSK
+1222 
-1229 ESTITGPAATGSDT
+1229 
-1243 AGGGADVP
+1243 
-1251 VVSATFHVPAAS
+1251 
-1263 DAGAVATT
+1263 
-1271 ATIIRT
+1271 
-1277 SGTAGGVV
+1277 
-1285 SSSDSNTTN
+1285 
-1294 STTITNTTTTSASSN
+1294 
-1309 TNHNTAATYTKRSL
+1309 
-1323 FDIDNANSLTLAEKL
+1323 
-1338 RHEANKYAIT
+1338 
-1348 SVADGELDSHPAVSR
+1348 
-1363 VPNSNS
+1363 
-1369 TTNSGGNSNSSSTNA
+1369 
-1384 PADNSAVS
+1384 
-1392 AAAAVPPSPTLRKVA
+1392 
-1407 DSGAAST
+1407 
-1414 TGVTAERR
+1414 
-1422 PSWRLK
+1422 
-1428 VDGGSKFKLE
+1428 FKLE

-1494 TTTMTTGSSVAGS
+1494 TTTTTTTGSSVAGS

-1530 SVGST
+1530 SNASSA
-1535 GELPT
+1535 GEPT
-1540 AAANSGT
+1540 TAANSGT

-1552 HHLRRPPKSTAP
+1552 HHLRRPPKSTTA

-1574 NDSRTST
+1574 NDSRTSST

-1620 DGDDKETGSERGR
+1620 DGEDKETGSERGR

-1679 ALRKKDEEVVTLKAA
+1679 SLRKKDEEVVTLKAA

-1764 VHATATAANKQ
+1764 VHAAAANKQ

>member
-1 MSLDNRNTSAQF
+1 MSLDNRNTSAQY

-152 ASSDAMEDL
+152 ANSDAMEDL
-161 IQHHLDEQGIDCDEA
+161 IQHHLDEQGIDCEEA

-192 RTDSSD
+192 RTDSPD

-261 ASADIDI
+261 ASADIDV

-281 EDIVPLL
+281 DDIVPLL
-288 KDARKNVKRTKR
+288 KDARKNGKRTKR

-326 EMKPIDSNKEKE
+326 EVKPIDSNKEKE
-338 AGPVAVAHDDDD
+338 
-350 EDVYQAPSDVQEEPD
+350 
-365 EEEESNEKDEEEEEE
+365 
-380 TVDDTVDEELEEDE
+380 
-394 EEEEEEVDE
+394 
-403 EEEEEADEDDEREE
+403 
-417 QEQVVTIEKK
+417 
-427 QSPAEDVPDA
+427 
-437 IGTFSYER
+437 
-445 VTAQSVQLQEA
+445 
-456 SQPNQTEEAESEEDE
+456 
-471 EEEENGSVSSEPY
+471 
-484 SSSNPSADSSVTES
+484 
-498 ETDELLPRP
+498 
-507 VPIISRP
+507 
-514 APVPLT
+514 
-520 TQIVA
+520 
-525 PKPRVTETVDSS
+525 
-537 SATTTAAPATN
+537 
-548 PLPPTAPWR
+548 
-557 RQRAIPT
+557 
-564 PVPRQFYEDQRQP
+564 
-577 AQQPSAVSRATDDV
+577 
-591 DYANLYFT
+591 
-599 SKRNQVSEKENK
+599 VSEKENK

-668 NNNSSNTNNN
+668 NNSSNNN
-678 NNNNTTTTA
+678 NNNNNNSTTNNSSGTTTT
-687 ASTPASTISSYL
+687 PASNISSYL

-715 ASNLVLGSTTTTSP
+715 TSNLVLGSTTTSP
-729 SSATA
+729 SS
-734 TATGPASGVPT
+734 ATGPASGATT
-745 NTSIVPPATGTATA
+745 NLVPPAATGTGAA
-759 VSQATGNT
+759 NNT
-767 TVTTGA
+767 TGSTTGSSGA

-801 TNNNK
+801 TLNSHK
-806 NIMINSNTDNSSSTP
+806 NTTMSNNTDNSSSTTTTTTP
-821 FGDRYRKRYEDQLEV
+821 FGDRYRKRYEDQPETV
-836 ARKLPQTN
+836 RKPSAT
-844 NNSTIVDH
+844 NSTVANDH
-852 TMSTSVA
+852 TS
-859 GAGANRSDNTP
+859 
-870 QDGTI
+870 
-875 LTPGSGNNATST
+875 ST
-887 TTTGI
+887 TTTSAPEAADHTAHETTLTPATGPE
-892 GTDTNKNHSLFEL
+892 TNKNHSLFEL

-933 QQQLQEQQQGQS
+933 QQQLQEQQQQEQQQQ
-945 ADRRLAG
+945 RRQQPAEQPRGGGRYDGRPG
-952 KKQPEAAQAQTAIE
+952 KPEASQEEASFE
-966 EPTEVKLIISSSTAA
+966 EPAAVKLIMPSYTAA
-981 APLLPAVVEANSTTA
+981 PVPAAVLEQQPPAGT
-996 ITPVTTSPSS
+996 TPVTTSPSS

-1065 KKNASGAGNEH
+1065 KKNATGSGNEN
-1076 DTMASAIGT
+1076 DTMAPAT
-1085 SASTT
+1085 ATATT
-1090 TTTSSSPSSLSSSA
+1090 TTTTPSSPSSLSSTA
-1104 SPSLT
+1104 SPSFT
-1109 TTNNNTSTTTIS
+1109 
-1121 GTINDRVPS
+1121 NDRVPA
-1130 VGGDITDQQ
+1130 VGSTGDQQ
-1139 QQVGGNHVAEGSD
+1139 QQQGSNHVTEGSAAQDAAGGGVGGGST
-1152 KDSSREV
+1152 KVEEI
-1159 AVSASFTIA
+1159 AVSASFTLA
-1168 APGSSSLD
+1168 APGSSLD

-1183 GGIRRHR
+1183 GGGGGGGHRRHR
-1190 RNVGGGNDEEEDD
+1190 RSVAGMDEEEDD

-1222 PRVNNSK
+1222 PRAVAAAAAAVSNSK
-1229 ESTITGPAATGSDT
+1229 ESADPLDGTG
-1243 AGGGADVP
+1243 AGDVP
-1251 VVSATFHVPAAS
+1251 AVTATFHVPATAS
-1263 DAGAVATT
+1263 EPMVATS
-1271 ATIIRT
+1271 ATIRT
-1277 SGTAGGVV
+1277 SSGAAGGVV
-1285 SSSDSNTTN
+1285 SNSDSNTT
-1294 STTITNTTTTSASSN
+1294 TTNTSNSNNNNTSASFN
-1309 TNHNTAATYTKRSL
+1309 TNHNTAATTTTYTKRSL

-1338 RHEANKYAIT
+1338 RHEANKYAIAA
-1348 SVADGELDSHPAVSR
+1348 VADGDLDSHLVAR
-1363 VPNSNS
+1363 VPGSNS
-1369 TTNSGGNSNSSSTNA
+1369 GTTNSGGGDESNSTSTNA
-1384 PADNSAVS
+1384 PADNSAAS
-1392 AAAAVPPSPTLRKVA
+1392 AGAAVPPSPTLRKA
-1407 DSGAAST
+1407 DPATTTT

-1453 SGSVYESVPATQAT
+1453 SSGSVYEPSGPANQAP

-1494 TTTMTTGSSVAGS
+1494 STATTGTTSSNVAS
-1507 AIGSRPLSASGLAA
+1507 SRPLSAPASGLAA

-1530 SVGST
+1530 SAA
-1535 GELPT
+1535 T
-1540 AAANSGT
+1540 AAGEQQTVAAAT
-1547 DTSPL
+1547 DPNSPL
-1552 HHLRRPPKSTAP
+1552 HHLRRPPKSA

-1574 NDSRTST
+1574 NDSRS

-1593 RRQKRRSTGVVSVGI
+1593 RRQKRRSTGVVSVGM

-1620 DGDDKETGSERGR
+1620 DGDEKETGSERGR

-1764 VHATATAANKQ
+1764 IHASKQ

>member
-13 KRAEQLKRWEESEMN
+13 KRAEQLKRWEESEIN

-281 EDIVPLL
+281 DDIVPLL

-312 FENSTETPTKVIRV
+312 LENSTETPTKVIRV
-326 EMKPIDSNKEKE
+326 EVKPIDSNKEKE
-338 AGPVAVAHDDDD
+338 
-350 EDVYQAPSDVQEEPD
+350 
-365 EEEESNEKDEEEEEE
+365 
-380 TVDDTVDEELEEDE
+380 
-394 EEEEEEVDE
+394 
-403 EEEEEADEDDEREE
+403 
-417 QEQVVTIEKK
+417 
-427 QSPAEDVPDA
+427 
-437 IGTFSYER
+437 
-445 VTAQSVQLQEA
+445 
-456 SQPNQTEEAESEEDE
+456 
-471 EEEENGSVSSEPY
+471 
-484 SSSNPSADSSVTES
+484 
-498 ETDELLPRP
+498 DELLPRP

-520 TQIVA
+520 TQIVV
-525 PKPRVTETVDSS
+525 PKARVTESVH
-537 SATTTAAPATN
+537 SANTTTAVPVNN
-548 PLPPTAPWR
+548 PPPPTAPWR

-564 PVPRQFYEDQRQP
+564 PVPRQFYEDQPTQP
-577 AQQPSAVSRATDDV
+577 ATVSRSTDDV

-599 SKRNQVSEKENK
+599 SKRNLSEKENK

-658 TKTSTASNNN
+658 TKTSSASNNN

-678 NNNNTTTTA
+678 NNNTTTTTV
-687 ASTPASTISSYL
+687 STPTSNISSYL

-715 ASNLVLGSTTTTSP
+715 ASNLVIGSTTTSP
-729 SSATA
+729 SSAT
-734 TATGPASGVPT
+734 GPMSGIPT

-759 VSQATGNT
+759 VSQATNNT
-767 TVTTGA
+767 TGNANATSGA

-793 RSSIPTPI
+793 R
-801 TNNNK
+801 
-806 NIMINSNTDNSSSTP
+806 
-821 FGDRYRKRYEDQLEV
+821 R
-836 ARKLPQTN
+836 
-844 NNSTIVDH
+844 
-852 TMSTSVA
+852 
-859 GAGANRSDNTP
+859 
-870 QDGTI
+870 
-875 LTPGSGNNATST
+875 
-887 TTTGI
+887 
-892 GTDTNKNHSLFEL
+892 
-905 NRKYIEQAQKTK
+905 
-917 INNER
+917 
-922 NKFLSSLNEKR
+922 
-933 QQQLQEQQQGQS
+933 
-945 ADRRLAG
+945 
-952 KKQPEAAQAQTAIE
+952 
-966 EPTEVKLIISSSTAA
+966 
-981 APLLPAVVEANSTTA
+981 
-996 ITPVTTSPSS
+996 
-1006 NKLSPGN
+1006 
-1013 IFKNFFKSF
+1013 SF

-1065 KKNASGAGNEH
+1065 KKNASGSGNEN
-1076 DTMASAIGT
+1076 DTTALVTAT

-1090 TTTSSSPSSLSSSA
+1090 ITPSSPSSLSSST
-1104 SPSLT
+1104 SPSF
-1109 TTNNNTSTTTIS
+1109 TNNANATTIS
-1121 GTINDRVPS
+1121 GTASINDRVPS
-1130 VGGDITDQQ
+1130 VGEISDQQ
-1139 QQVGGNHVAEGSD
+1139 QQRGNHVAEGLG
-1152 KDSSREV
+1152 KGSSSEVKMDDV
-1159 AVSASFTIA
+1159 AVCASFTLA
-1168 APGSSSLD
+1168 APGTSSEG
-1176 DGGDGGG
+1176 GGDGGG
-1183 GGIRRHR
+1183 GNRRHR
-1190 RNVGGGNDEEEDD
+1190 RSVGGNDGEEDD

-1222 PRVNNSK
+1222 PRTTVNNSK
-1229 ESTITGPAATGSDT
+1229 ESTDPLAGSDM
-1243 AGGGADVP
+1243 GGDVP
-1251 VVSATFHVPAAS
+1251 VVSATFHVPAVS
-1263 DAGAVATT
+1263 DAEGVATT
-1271 ATIIRT
+1271 ATIRT
-1277 SGTAGGVV
+1277 TATAGGIV
-1285 SSSDSNTTN
+1285 SNSDSNTT
-1294 STTITNTTTTSASSN
+1294 STITNTTSNNNTTSASSN

-1338 RHEANKYAIT
+1338 RHEANKYAIAA
-1348 SVADGELDSHPAVSR
+1348 VADGDLDSHLVTR

-1369 TTNSGGNSNSSSTNA
+1369 TTNSGGESNSNSGSSTNA
-1384 PADNSAVS
+1384 PVDNSAVS
-1392 AAAAVPPSPTLRKVA
+1392 AAAAGSAVPPSPTLRKSA
-1407 DSGAAST
+1407 DSVAT
-1414 TGVTAERR
+1414 TGATAERR

-1453 SGSVYESVPATQAT
+1453 TGSVYESVPATQAT

-1494 TTTMTTGSSVAGS
+1494 TTTGTTGSSIAGT
-1507 AIGSRPLSASGLAA
+1507 AGSRPLSTSGLAA

-1530 SVGST
+1530 SAASA
-1535 GELPT
+1535 GEQT
-1540 AAANSGT
+1540 ATANSG
-1547 DTSPL
+1547 DASPL
-1552 HHLRRPPKSTAP
+1552 HHLRRPPKSTTG

-1574 NDSRTST
+1574 NDNRS

-1593 RRQKRRSTGVVSVGI
+1593 RRQKRRSTGVVSMGI

-1642 LDTANQ
+1642 LDTGNQ

-1679 ALRKKDEEVVTLKAA
+1679 ALRKKDEEVVTLKGA

-1764 VHATATAANKQ
+1764 VHANKQ